1 MTNSNQTPRADDDI
15 TGIAAYFIRNR
26 VISWMISLIFLI
38 GGAAAFFGL
47 GRLEDPAFTIKDA
60 MVVTS
65 YPGATPQQVEE
76 EVTYP
81 LEKAIQQLTYV
92 DEVNSISSRG
102 LSQITV
108 TMKNN
113 YGPDDLPQ
121 IWDELR
127 RKVNDLKGSLPPGVN
142 DPQVIDDFG
151 DVYGILLAVTGD
163 GYSYKE
169 LLDYVDYLRR
179 ELELIDGVSKV
190 SVSGQ
195 QQEQVFIEISM
206 KRLSSLGLSPST
218 VFNLLSTQNVVSD
231 AGAVRIGSEYIR
243 IQPTGEFQNVDQLGD
258 LILTESGA
266 QGLIYLRDVAEITR
280 GYIEVPSNIITFNGH
295 LALNLGVS
303 FAQGVNVVEVGQR
316 FDRRLAEL
324 KYQQPVGVEIAEI
337 YSQPKEVDKSVSGFV
352 VSLGQAVAIV
362 IVVLLFFMGLRSG
375 LLIGLILLLTVLG
388 TFIFMKY
395 FAIDLQRISL
405 GALVIALGMLVDNAI
420 VVVEGILIGTQKG
433 RTRLQA
439 ATDIVTQTKWPLLGA
454 TVIAVTAFAPI
465 GLSEDSTGEYCGTLF
480 TVLLISL
487 MLSWFTAISI
497 TPFFADIFFKGQKNA
512 AGSEDADPYN
522 GIIFV
527 VYRRFLQLCM
537 RQAWFTVIVLV
548 VGLAASVY
556 GFGFVKQAF
565 FPSSTTPMFQADIWL
580 PEGTDIRA
588 TNTKLKALESWITQQ
603 DGVEH
608 VTTTAGKGLQRF
620 MLTYAPEKSYAAYG
634 EITTRVT
641 SYESL
646 DALMVKF
653 RAHVEQQFPEVNYKL
668 KKIELGP
675 GGGAKI
681 EARLIGSDPTV
692 LRSLAAEVQGIMRDD
707 PGATNIRH
715 DWRERTKVLE
725 PKFNESQAR
734 RYGITKSDVDD
745 FLSMSFS
752 GLSIGVYRDG
762 TTLMPIVARLPEEER
777 VDIRNIEGMKIWSPA
792 LSEFIPLQQVTLGYD
807 MRWEDPI
814 IVRKNR
820 KRMLTVMAD
829 PDLLGEE
836 TAATLQSRL
845 QTKIEALEFPPG
857 YSLEWGG
864 EYESSADA
872 QASLFTTMPMGYL
885 FMFLI
890 TVFLFN
896 SIKEPIIV
904 WCTVPLALIGVT
916 SGLLLLD
923 TPFGF
928 MALLGFLSLSGM
940 VLKNGIVLLDQ
951 IEIEMKLGKD
961 PYVAVVDAA
970 LSRVRPVC
978 MAAITTILGMIPLLP
993 DIFFKPMAVTIM
1005 FGLGFATVLTLIV
1018 VPVLYRLFHSV
1029 RVPNGREPSDPSA
1042 QGMQEATQ

>member
-1 MTNSNQTPRADDDI
+1 MSEQNKVPQSDDDV

-26 VISWMISLIFLI
+26 VISWMVSLIFLI
-38 GGAAAFFGL
+38 GGIAAFFGL

-92 DEVNSISSRG
+92 DEVNSISNRG

-127 RKVNDLKGSLPPGVN
+127 RKVNDLKVTLPPGVN
-142 DPQVIDDFG
+142 EPQVIDDFG

-179 ELELIDGVSKV
+179 ELELVDGVSKV

-195 QQEQVFIEISM
+195 QQEQVFIEVSM
-206 KRLSSLGLSPST
+206 KKLSSIGLSPNT
-218 VFNLLSTQNVVSD
+218 VFNLLSTQNIVSD
-231 AGAVRIGSEYIR
+231 AGAIRIGDEYIR
-243 IQPTGEFQNVDQLGD
+243 IQPTGEFQSVDELGD
-258 LILTESGA
+258 LLITESGA
-266 QGLIYLRDVAEITR
+266 QGLIFLKDVAEIKR
-280 GYIEVPSNIITFNGH
+280 GYVEVPSNIINFNGS
-295 LALNLGVS
+295 LALNVGVS
-303 FAQGVNVVEVGQR
+303 FAQGVNVVEVGKA

-324 KYQQPVGVEIAEI
+324 KYQQPVGVEISEI

-352 VSLGQAVAIV
+352 ISLAQAVGIV
-362 IVVLLFFMGLRSG
+362 IIVLLFFMGLRSG

-395 FAIDLQRISL
+395 LAIDLQRISL

-487 MLSWFTAISI
+487 MLSWFTAISL
-497 TPFFADIFFKGQKNA
+497 TPFFADIFFKGQKIKQGEGEEN
-512 AGSEDADPYN
+512 DPYN

-527 VYRRFLQLCM
+527 AYKKFLEFCM
-537 RQAWFTVIVLV
+537 RLAWLTVVVLI
-548 VGLAASVY
+548 VGLGASVY
-556 GFGFVKQAF
+556 GFTLVKQSF
-565 FPSSTTPMFQADIWL
+565 FPSSTTPIFQLDVWL

-588 TNTKLKALESWITQQ
+588 TNDKLKELESWLAEQ
-603 DGVEH
+603 EH
-608 VTTTAGKGLQRF
+608 VDHITTTAGKGLQRF

-634 EITTRVT
+634 EITTRVDN
-641 SYESL
+641 YE
-646 DALMVKF
+646 ALAPLMARF
-653 RAHVEQQFPEVNYKL
+653 RDHLKANYPEINYKL
-668 KKIELGP
+668 KQIELGP

-681 EARLIGSDPTV
+681 EARIIGSDPTV
-692 LRSLAAEVQGIMRDD
+692 LRTIAAQVMDIMYAD

-715 DWRERTKVLE
+715 DWRERTQVLE
-725 PKFNESQAR
+725 PQFNESQAR

-752 GLSIGVYRDG
+752 GMTIGLYRDG
-762 TTLMPIVARLPEEER
+762 TTLMPIVARLPEDER
-777 VDIRNIEGMKIWSPA
+777 IDIRNIEGMKIWSPA
-792 LSEFIPLQQVTLGYD
+792 QSEFIPLQQVTMGYD

-829 PDLLGEE
+829 PDILGEE
-836 TAATLQSRL
+836 TASTLQKRL
-845 QTKIEALEFPPG
+845 QPQIEAIQMPPG

-864 EYESSADA
+864 EYESSGDA
-872 QASLFTTMPMGYL
+872 QESLFTTMPMGYL

-896 SIKEPIIV
+896 SIKEPLIV
-904 WCTVPLALIGVT
+904 WLTVPLALIGVT
-916 SGLLLLD
+916 TGLLALN

-951 IEIEMKLGKD
+951 IEIEMKSGKEAYD
-961 PYVAVVDAA
+961 AVVDAA
-970 LSRVRPVC
+970 VSRVRPVC

-1005 FGLGFATVLTLIV
+1005 FGLGFATILTLIV
-1018 VPVLYRLFHSV
+1018 VPVLYRLFHKVSV
-1029 RVPNGREPSDPSA
+1029 PK
-1042 QGMQEATQ
+1042 

>member
-1 MTNSNQTPRADDDI
+1 MSEQKQTPPENNENQ
-15 TGIAAYFIRNR
+15 GVAAYFINNR
-26 VISWMISLIFLI
+26 VISWMVSLIFLI
-38 GGAAAFFGL
+38 GGTAAFFNL

-108 TMKNN
+108 KMKNN

-127 RKVNDLKGSLPPGVN
+127 RKVNDLKGALPPGVN
-142 DPQVIDDFG
+142 PPLVIDDFG
-151 DVYGILLAVTGD
+151 DVYGILLAVTGE
-163 GYSYKE
+163 GYSYKD

-206 KRLSSLGLSPST
+206 KRISTLGISPQT
-218 VFNLLSTQNVVSD
+218 VFNLLSTQNLVSD
-231 AGAVRIGSEYIR
+231 AGAIRIGSEYIR
-243 IQPTGEFQNVDQLGD
+243 IHPTGEFDDVDKLGD
-258 LILTESGA
+258 LILSERGA
-266 QGLIYLRDVAEITR
+266 QGLIYLRDVAEVKR
-280 GYIEVPSNIITFNGH
+280 GYVEVPSNVITFNGK
-295 LALNLGVS
+295 LVLNVGVS

-324 KYQQPVGVEIAEI
+324 KYQQPIGIDIAEV

-362 IVVLLFFMGLRSG
+362 IIVLLFFMGLRSG

-388 TFIFMKY
+388 TFIFMQY
-395 FAIDLQRISL
+395 FKIDLQRISL

-465 GLSEDSTGEYCGTLF
+465 GLSEDATGEYCGTLF

-487 MLSWFTAISI
+487 MLSWFTAISL
-497 TPFFADIFFKGQKNA
+497 TPFFADLFFRGQKA
-512 AGSEDADPYN
+512 PASGEESDPYQ
-522 GIIFV
+522 GFIFV
-527 VYRRFLQLCM
+527 VYRRFLEFCM
-537 RQAWFTVIVLV
+537 KRAWLTMGVLV
-548 VGLAASVY
+548 LGLAASLY
-556 GFGFVKQAF
+556 GFTKVKQAF
-565 FPSSTTPMFQADIWL
+565 FPSSTTPMFMVDVWM

-588 TNTKLKALESWITQQ
+588 TDAILLELEKWLSAQESV
-603 DGVEH
+603 DS

-620 MLTYAPEKSYAAYG
+620 MLTYSPEKSYAAYG
-634 EITTRVT
+634 EIITRVT
-641 SYESL
+641 DYQQL
-646 DALMVKF
+646 AALMARF
-653 RAHVEQQFPEVNYKL
+653 RAHLDARYPQINYKL
-668 KKIELGP
+668 KQIELGP

-681 EARLIGSDPTV
+681 EARIVGSDPTV
-692 LRSLAAEVQGIMRDD
+692 LRSIAAQVMDVMYAD
-707 PGATNIRH
+707 PGAYNIRH

-725 PKFNESQAR
+725 PQFNESQAR
-734 RYGITKSDVDD
+734 RYGITKADVDE
-745 FLSMSFS
+745 FLAMSFS
-752 GLSIGVYRDG
+752 GKTIGVYRDG

-792 LSEFIPLQQVTLGYD
+792 LSEYIPLQQVTLGYE
-807 MRWEDPI
+807 MRWEDPL

-836 TAATLQSRL
+836 TAATLQQRL
-845 QTKIEALEFPPG
+845 QPQIEAIPLPPG
-857 YSLEWGG
+857 YFLEWGG
-864 EYESSADA
+864 EYESSGDA
-872 QASLFTTMPMGYL
+872 KASLFKTMPLGYL

-896 SIKEPIIV
+896 SVKESLIV
-904 WCTVPLALIGVT
+904 WLTVPLAVIGVT
-916 SGLLLLD
+916 TGLLALN

-940 VLKNGIVLLDQ
+940 LLKNGIVLLDQ
-951 IEIEMKLGKD
+951 IEIEMHSGKD
-961 PYVAVVDAA
+961 PYLAVVDAS

-978 MAAITTILGMIPLLP
+978 MAAVTTILGMIPLLP
-993 DIFFKPMAVTIM
+993 DIFFRPMAVTIM

-1018 VPVLYRLFHSV
+1018 VPVLYRLFHHV
-1029 RVPNGREPSDPSA
+1029 KVP
-1042 QGMQEATQ
+1042 Q

>member
-1 MTNSNQTPRADDDI
+1 MSDLNKSVPQSDDDV

-26 VISWMISLIFLI
+26 VISWMVALIFLI
-38 GGAAAFFGL
+38 GGIAAFFGL

-81 LEKAIQQLTYV
+81 IEKAIQQLTYV

-127 RKVNDLKGSLPPGVN
+127 RKVNDLKGTLPPGVN
-142 DPQVIDDFG
+142 EPQVIDDFG

-179 ELELIDGVSKV
+179 ELELVDGVSKV

-195 QQEQVFIEISM
+195 QQEQVFIEVSM
-206 KRLSSLGLSPST
+206 KKLSSIGLAPDT

-231 AGAVRIGSEYIR
+231 AGAIRIGDEYIR
-243 IQPTGEFQNVDQLGD
+243 IQPTGEFQSVEELGD
-258 LILTESGA
+258 LLITESGA
-266 QGLIYLRDVAEITR
+266 QGLIFLKDVAEIKR
-280 GYIEVPSNIITFNGH
+280 GYVEVPSNIINFNGS
-295 LALNLGVS
+295 LALNVGVS
-303 FAQGVNVVEVGQR
+303 FAEGVNVVEVGKA
-316 FDRRLAEL
+316 FEHRLAEL
-324 KYQQPVGVEIAEI
+324 KYQQPVGIEISEI

-352 VSLGQAVAIV
+352 VSLAQAVGIV
-362 IVVLLFFMGLRSG
+362 IIVLLFFMGLRSG

-395 FAIDLQRISL
+395 LAIDLQRISL

-487 MLSWFTAISI
+487 MLSWFTAISL
-497 TPFFADIFFKGQKNA
+497 TPFFADIFFKGQKIKQGEGEEN
-512 AGSEDADPYN
+512 EPYN
-522 GIIFV
+522 GVIFV
-527 VYRRFLQLCM
+527 IYKKFLQFCM
-537 RQAWFTVIVLV
+537 RRAWFTVVVLIA
-548 VGLAASVY
+548 GLAASVY
-556 GFGFVKQAF
+556 GFTFVKQAF
-565 FPSSTTPMFQADIWL
+565 FPSSTTPIFQLDVWM

-588 TNTKLKALESWITQQ
+588 TNTTLKELESWLAKQ
-603 DGVEH
+603 EH
-608 VTTTAGKGLQRF
+608 VDHITTTAGKGLQRF

-634 EITTRVT
+634 EITTRMEN
-641 SYESL
+641 YE
-646 DALMVKF
+646 ALKPLMAKF
-653 RAHVEQQFPEVNYKL
+653 REYLKANYPEINYKL
-668 KKIELGP
+668 KQIELGP

-681 EARLIGSDPTV
+681 EARIIGSDPTV
-692 LRSLAAEVQGIMRDD
+692 LRTIAAQVKDIMYAD
-707 PGATNIRH
+707 PQATNIRH
-715 DWRERTKVLE
+715 DWRERTQVLE
-725 PKFNESQAR
+725 PQFNESQAR

-752 GLSIGVYRDG
+752 GMTIGLYRDG
-762 TTLMPIVARLPEEER
+762 TTLMPIVARLPEDER
-777 VDIRNIEGMKIWSPA
+777 IDIRNIEGMKIWSPA
-792 LSEFIPLQQVTLGYD
+792 QSEFIPLQQVTMGYD

-829 PDLLGEE
+829 PDILGEE
-836 TAATLQSRL
+836 TASTLQKRL
-845 QTKIEALEFPPG
+845 QPQIEAIQMPPG

-864 EYESSADA
+864 EYESSGDA
-872 QASLFTTMPMGYL
+872 QESLFTTMPMGYL

-896 SIKEPIIV
+896 SIKEPLIV
-904 WCTVPLALIGVT
+904 WLTVPLALIGVT
-916 SGLLLLD
+916 TGLLALN

-951 IEIEMKLGKD
+951 IEIEMKSGKEAYD
-961 PYVAVVDAA
+961 AVVDAA
-970 LSRVRPVC
+970 VSRVRPVC

-1018 VPVLYRLFHSV
+1018 VPVLYRLFHKV
-1029 RVPNGREPSDPSA
+1029 AVPKQA
-1042 QGMQEATQ
+1042 

>member
-1 MTNSNQTPRADDDI
+1 MSEQKQTPPENNENQ
-15 TGIAAYFIRNR
+15 GVAAYFINNR
-26 VISWMISLIFLI
+26 VISWMVSLIFLI
-38 GGAAAFFGL
+38 GGTAAFFNL

-127 RKVNDLKGSLPPGVN
+127 RKVNDLKGALPPGVN
-142 DPQVIDDFG
+142 PPLVIDDFG
-151 DVYGILLAVTGD
+151 DVYGILLAVTGE

-206 KRLSSLGLSPST
+206 KRISTLGISPQT
-218 VFNLLSTQNVVSD
+218 VFNLLSTQNLVSD
-231 AGAVRIGSEYIR
+231 AGAIRIGSEYIR
-243 IQPTGEFQNVDQLGD
+243 IHPTGEFDDVEKLGD
-258 LILTESGA
+258 LILSERGA
-266 QGLIYLRDVAEITR
+266 QGLIYLRDVAEVKR
-280 GYIEVPSNIITFNGH
+280 GYVEVPSNVITFNGK
-295 LALNLGVS
+295 LALNVGVS

-324 KYQQPVGVEIAEI
+324 KYQQPIGIDIAEV

-362 IVVLLFFMGLRSG
+362 IIVLLFFMGLRSG

-388 TFIFMKY
+388 TFIFMQY
-395 FAIDLQRISL
+395 FKIDLQRISL

-465 GLSEDSTGEYCGTLF
+465 GLSEDATGEYCGTLF

-487 MLSWFTAISI
+487 MLSWFTAISL
-497 TPFFADIFFKGQKNA
+497 TPFFADLFFRGQKA
-512 AGSEDADPYN
+512 PASGEESDPYQ
-522 GIIFV
+522 GFIFV
-527 VYRRFLQLCM
+527 VYRRFLEFCM
-537 RQAWFTVIVLV
+537 KRAWLTMGVLV
-548 VGLAASVY
+548 LGLAASLY
-556 GFGFVKQAF
+556 GFTKVKQAF
-565 FPSSTTPMFQADIWL
+565 FPSSTTPMFMVDVWM

-588 TNTKLKALESWITQQ
+588 TDAILLELEKWLSAQESV
-603 DGVEH
+603 DS

-620 MLTYAPEKSYAAYG
+620 MLTYSPEKSYAAYG
-634 EITTRVT
+634 EIITRVT
-641 SYESL
+641 DYQQL
-646 DALMVKF
+646 AALMARF
-653 RAHVEQQFPEVNYKL
+653 RAHLDARYPQINYKL
-668 KKIELGP
+668 KQIELGP

-681 EARLIGSDPTV
+681 EARIVGSDPTV
-692 LRSLAAEVQGIMRDD
+692 LRSIAAQVMDVMYAD
-707 PGATNIRH
+707 PGAYNIRH

-725 PKFNESQAR
+725 PQFNESQAR
-734 RYGITKSDVDD
+734 RYGITKADVDE
-745 FLSMSFS
+745 FLAMSFS
-752 GLSIGVYRDG
+752 GKTIGVYRDG

-792 LSEFIPLQQVTLGYD
+792 LSEYIPLQQVTLGYE
-807 MRWEDPI
+807 MRWEDPL

-836 TAATLQSRL
+836 TAATLQQRL
-845 QTKIEALEFPPG
+845 QPQIEAIPLPPG
-857 YSLEWGG
+857 YFLEWGG
-864 EYESSADA
+864 EYESSGDA
-872 QASLFTTMPMGYL
+872 KASLFKTMPLGYL

-896 SIKEPIIV
+896 SVKESLIV
-904 WCTVPLALIGVT
+904 WLTVPLAVIGVT
-916 SGLLLLD
+916 TGLLALN

-940 VLKNGIVLLDQ
+940 LLKNGIVLLDQ
-951 IEIEMKLGKD
+951 IEIEMHSGKD
-961 PYVAVVDAA
+961 PYLAVVDAS

-978 MAAITTILGMIPLLP
+978 MAAVTTILGMIPLLP
-993 DIFFKPMAVTIM
+993 DIFFRPMAVTIM

-1018 VPVLYRLFHSV
+1018 VPVLYRLFHHV
-1029 RVPNGREPSDPSA
+1029 KVP
-1042 QGMQEATQ
+1042 Q

>member
-1 MTNSNQTPRADDDI
+1 MSEQNKVPQSDDDV

-26 VISWMISLIFLI
+26 VISWMVSLIFLI
-38 GGAAAFFGL
+38 GGIAAFFGL

-92 DEVNSISSRG
+92 DEVNSISNRG

-127 RKVNDLKGSLPPGVN
+127 RKVNDLKVTLPPGVN
-142 DPQVIDDFG
+142 EPQVIDDFG

-179 ELELIDGVSKV
+179 ELELVDGVSKV

-195 QQEQVFIEISM
+195 QQEQVFIEVSM
-206 KRLSSLGLSPST
+206 KKLSSIGLSPNT
-218 VFNLLSTQNVVSD
+218 VFNLLSTQNIVSD
-231 AGAVRIGSEYIR
+231 AGAIRIGDEYIR
-243 IQPTGEFQNVDQLGD
+243 IQPTGEFQSVDELGD
-258 LILTESGA
+258 LLITESGA
-266 QGLIYLRDVAEITR
+266 QGLIFLKDVAEIKR
-280 GYIEVPSNIITFNGH
+280 GYVEVPSNIINFNGS
-295 LALNLGVS
+295 LALNVGVS
-303 FAQGVNVVEVGQR
+303 FAQGVNVVEVGKA

-324 KYQQPVGVEIAEI
+324 KYQQPVGVEISEI

-352 VSLGQAVAIV
+352 ISLAQAVGIV
-362 IVVLLFFMGLRSG
+362 IIVLLFFMGLRSG

-395 FAIDLQRISL
+395 LAIDLQRISL

-487 MLSWFTAISI
+487 MLSWFTAISL
-497 TPFFADIFFKGQKNA
+497 TPFFADIFFKGQKIKQGEGEEN
-512 AGSEDADPYN
+512 DPYN

-527 VYRRFLQLCM
+527 AYKKFLEFCM
-537 RQAWFTVIVLV
+537 RRAWLTVVVLI
-548 VGLAASVY
+548 VGLGASVY
-556 GFGFVKQAF
+556 GFTLVKQSF
-565 FPSSTTPMFQADIWL
+565 FPSSTTPIFQLDVWL

-588 TNTKLKALESWITQQ
+588 TNDKLKELESWLAEQ
-603 DGVEH
+603 EH
-608 VTTTAGKGLQRF
+608 VDHITTTAGKGLQRF

-634 EITTRVT
+634 EITTRVDN
-641 SYESL
+641 YE
-646 DALMVKF
+646 ALPPLMARF
-653 RAHVEQQFPEVNYKL
+653 RDHLKANYPDINYKL
-668 KKIELGP
+668 KQIELGP

-681 EARLIGSDPTV
+681 EARIIGSDPTV
-692 LRSLAAEVQGIMRDD
+692 LRTIAAQVMDIMYAD

-715 DWRERTKVLE
+715 DWRERTQVLE
-725 PKFNESQAR
+725 PQFNESQAR

-752 GLSIGVYRDG
+752 GMTIGLYRDG
-762 TTLMPIVARLPEEER
+762 TTLMPIVARLPEDER
-777 VDIRNIEGMKIWSPA
+777 IDIRNIEGMKIWSA
-792 LSEFIPLQQVTLGYD
+792 AQSEFIPLQQVTMGYD

-829 PDLLGEE
+829 PDILGEE
-836 TAATLQSRL
+836 TASTLQKRL
-845 QTKIEALEFPPG
+845 QPQIEAIQMPPG

-864 EYESSADA
+864 EYESSGDA
-872 QASLFTTMPMGYL
+872 QESLFTTMPMGYL

-896 SIKEPIIV
+896 SIKEPLIV
-904 WCTVPLALIGVT
+904 WLTVPLALIGVT
-916 SGLLLLD
+916 TGLLALN

-951 IEIEMKLGKD
+951 IEIEMKSGKEAYD
-961 PYVAVVDAA
+961 AVVDAA
-970 LSRVRPVC
+970 VSRVRPVC

-1005 FGLGFATVLTLIV
+1005 FGLGFATILTLIV
-1018 VPVLYRLFHSV
+1018 VPVLYRLFHKVSV
-1029 RVPNGREPSDPSA
+1029 PK
-1042 QGMQEATQ
+1042 

>member
-1 MTNSNQTPRADDDI
+1 MSEQNKVPQSDDDV

-26 VISWMISLIFLI
+26 VISWMVSLIFLI
-38 GGAAAFFGL
+38 GGIAAFFGL

-92 DEVNSISSRG
+92 DEVNSISNRG

-127 RKVNDLKGSLPPGVN
+127 RKVNDLKVTLPPGVN
-142 DPQVIDDFG
+142 EPQVIDDFG

-179 ELELIDGVSKV
+179 ELELVDGVSKV

-195 QQEQVFIEISM
+195 QQEQVFIEVSM
-206 KRLSSLGLSPST
+206 KKLSSIGLSPNT
-218 VFNLLSTQNVVSD
+218 VFNLLSTQNIVSD
-231 AGAVRIGSEYIR
+231 AGAIRIGDEYIR
-243 IQPTGEFQNVDQLGD
+243 IQPTGEFQSVDELGD
-258 LILTESGA
+258 LLITESGA
-266 QGLIYLRDVAEITR
+266 QGLIFLKDVAEIKR
-280 GYIEVPSNIITFNGH
+280 GYVEVPSNIINFNGS
-295 LALNLGVS
+295 LALNVGVS
-303 FAQGVNVVEVGQR
+303 FAQGVNVVEVGKA

-324 KYQQPVGVEIAEI
+324 KYQQPVGVEISEI

-352 VSLGQAVAIV
+352 ISLAQAVGIV
-362 IVVLLFFMGLRSG
+362 IIVLLFFMGLRSG

-395 FAIDLQRISL
+395 LAIDLQRISL

-487 MLSWFTAISI
+487 MLSWFTAISL
-497 TPFFADIFFKGQKNA
+497 TPFFADIFFKGQRIKQGEGEEN
-512 AGSEDADPYN
+512 DPYN

-527 VYRRFLQLCM
+527 AYKKFLEFCM
-537 RQAWFTVIVLV
+537 RRAWLTVVVLI
-548 VGLAASVY
+548 VGLGASVY
-556 GFGFVKQAF
+556 GFTLVKQSF
-565 FPSSTTPMFQADIWL
+565 FPSSTTPIFQLDVWL

-588 TNTKLKALESWITQQ
+588 TNDKLKELESWLAEQ
-603 DGVEH
+603 EH
-608 VTTTAGKGLQRF
+608 VDHITTTAGKGLQRF

-634 EITTRVT
+634 EITTRVDN
-641 SYESL
+641 YE
-646 DALMVKF
+646 ALAPLMARF
-653 RAHVEQQFPEVNYKL
+653 RDHLKANYPEINYKL
-668 KKIELGP
+668 KQIELGP

-681 EARLIGSDPTV
+681 EARIIGSDPTV
-692 LRSLAAEVQGIMRDD
+692 LRTIAAQVMDIMYAD

-715 DWRERTKVLE
+715 DWRERTQVLE
-725 PKFNESQAR
+725 PQFNESQAR

-752 GLSIGVYRDG
+752 GMTIGLYRDG
-762 TTLMPIVARLPEEER
+762 TTLMPIVARLPEDER
-777 VDIRNIEGMKIWSPA
+777 IDIRNIEGMKIWSPA
-792 LSEFIPLQQVTLGYD
+792 QSEFIPLQQVTMGYD

-829 PDLLGEE
+829 PDILGEE
-836 TAATLQSRL
+836 TASTLQKRL
-845 QTKIEALEFPPG
+845 QPQIEAIQMPPG

-864 EYESSADA
+864 EYESSGDA
-872 QASLFTTMPMGYL
+872 QESLFTTMPMGYL

-896 SIKEPIIV
+896 SIKEPLIV
-904 WCTVPLALIGVT
+904 WLTVPLALIGVT
-916 SGLLLLD
+916 TGLLALN

-951 IEIEMKLGKD
+951 IEIEMKSGKEAYD
-961 PYVAVVDAA
+961 AVVDAA
-970 LSRVRPVC
+970 VSRVRPVC

-1005 FGLGFATVLTLIV
+1005 FGLGFATILTLIV
-1018 VPVLYRLFHSV
+1018 VPVLYRLFHKVSV
-1029 RVPNGREPSDPSA
+1029 PK
-1042 QGMQEATQ
+1042 

>member
-1 MTNSNQTPRADDDI
+1 MSEQNKVPQSDDDV

-26 VISWMISLIFLI
+26 VISWMVSLIFLI
-38 GGAAAFFGL
+38 GGIAAFFGL

-92 DEVNSISSRG
+92 DEVNSISNRG

-127 RKVNDLKGSLPPGVN
+127 RKVNDLKVTLPPGVN
-142 DPQVIDDFG
+142 EPQVIDDFG

-179 ELELIDGVSKV
+179 ELELVDGVSKV

-195 QQEQVFIEISM
+195 QQEQVFIEVSM
-206 KRLSSLGLSPST
+206 KKLSSIGLSPNT
-218 VFNLLSTQNVVSD
+218 VFNLLSTQNIVSD
-231 AGAVRIGSEYIR
+231 AGAIRIGDEYIR
-243 IQPTGEFQNVDQLGD
+243 IQPTGEFQSVDELGD
-258 LILTESGA
+258 LLITESGA
-266 QGLIYLRDVAEITR
+266 QGLIFLKDVAEIKR
-280 GYIEVPSNIITFNGH
+280 GYVEVPSNIINFNGS
-295 LALNLGVS
+295 LALNVGVS
-303 FAQGVNVVEVGQR
+303 FAQGVNVVEVGKV

-324 KYQQPVGVEIAEI
+324 KYQQPVGVEISEI

-352 VSLGQAVAIV
+352 ISLAQAVGIV
-362 IVVLLFFMGLRSG
+362 IIVLLFFMGLRSG

-395 FAIDLQRISL
+395 LAIDLQRISL

-487 MLSWFTAISI
+487 MLSWFTAISL
-497 TPFFADIFFKGQKNA
+497 TPFFADIFFKGQKIKQGEGEEN
-512 AGSEDADPYN
+512 DPYN

-527 VYRRFLQLCM
+527 AYKKFLEFCM
-537 RQAWFTVIVLV
+537 RRAWLTVVVLI
-548 VGLAASVY
+548 VGLGASVY
-556 GFGFVKQAF
+556 GFTLVKQSF
-565 FPSSTTPMFQADIWL
+565 FPSSTTPIFQLDVWL

-588 TNTKLKALESWITQQ
+588 TNDKLKELESWLAEQ
-603 DGVEH
+603 EH
-608 VTTTAGKGLQRF
+608 VDHITTTAGKGLQRF

-634 EITTRVT
+634 EITTRVDN
-641 SYESL
+641 YE
-646 DALMVKF
+646 ALAPLMARF
-653 RAHVEQQFPEVNYKL
+653 RDHLKANYPEINYKL
-668 KKIELGP
+668 KQIELGP

-681 EARLIGSDPTV
+681 EARIVGSDPTV
-692 LRSLAAEVQGIMRDD
+692 LRTIAAQVMDIMYAD

-715 DWRERTKVLE
+715 DWRERTQVLE
-725 PKFNESQAR
+725 PQFNESQAR

-752 GLSIGVYRDG
+752 GMTIGLYRDG
-762 TTLMPIVARLPEEER
+762 TTLMPIVARLPEDER
-777 VDIRNIEGMKIWSPA
+777 IDIRNIEGMKIWSPA
-792 LSEFIPLQQVTLGYD
+792 QSEFIPLQQVTMGYD

-829 PDLLGEE
+829 PDILGEE
-836 TAATLQSRL
+836 TASTLQKRL
-845 QTKIEALEFPPG
+845 QPQIEAIQMPSG

-864 EYESSADA
+864 EYESSGDA
-872 QASLFTTMPMGYL
+872 QESLFTTMPMGYL

-896 SIKEPIIV
+896 SIKEPLIV
-904 WCTVPLALIGVT
+904 WLTVPLALIGVT
-916 SGLLLLD
+916 TGLLALN

-951 IEIEMKLGKD
+951 IEIEMKSGKEAYD
-961 PYVAVVDAA
+961 AVVDAA
-970 LSRVRPVC
+970 VSRVRPVC

-1005 FGLGFATVLTLIV
+1005 FGLGFATILTLIV
-1018 VPVLYRLFHSV
+1018 VPVLYRLFHKVSV
-1029 RVPNGREPSDPSA
+1029 PK
-1042 QGMQEATQ
+1042 

>member
-1 MTNSNQTPRADDDI
+1 MRSVAMSEQKQTPPENNENQ
-15 TGIAAYFIRNR
+15 GVAAYFINNR
-26 VISWMISLIFLI
+26 VISWMVSLIFLI
-38 GGAAAFFGL
+38 GGTAAFFNL

-108 TMKNN
+108 KMKNN
-113 YGPDDLPQ
+113 YGPDDLSQ

-127 RKVNDLKGSLPPGVN
+127 RKVNDLKGALPPGVN
-142 DPQVIDDFG
+142 PPLVIDDFG
-151 DVYGILLAVTGD
+151 DVYGILLAVTGE

-206 KRLSSLGLSPST
+206 KRISTLGISPQT
-218 VFNLLSTQNVVSD
+218 VFNLLSTQNLVSD
-231 AGAVRIGSEYIR
+231 AGAIRIGSEYIR
-243 IQPTGEFQNVDQLGD
+243 IHPTGEFDDVDKLGD
-258 LILTESGA
+258 LILSERGA
-266 QGLIYLRDVAEITR
+266 QGLIYLRDVAEVKR
-280 GYIEVPSNIITFNGH
+280 GYVEVPSNVITFNGK
-295 LALNLGVS
+295 LVLNVGVS

-324 KYQQPVGVEIAEI
+324 KYQQPIGIDIAEV

-362 IVVLLFFMGLRSG
+362 IIVLLFFMGLRSG

-388 TFIFMKY
+388 TFIFMQY
-395 FAIDLQRISL
+395 FKIDLQRISL

-465 GLSEDSTGEYCGTLF
+465 GLSEDATGEYCGTLF

-487 MLSWFTAISI
+487 MLSWFTAISL
-497 TPFFADIFFKGQKNA
+497 TPFFADLFFRGQKA
-512 AGSEDADPYN
+512 PASGEESDPYQ
-522 GIIFV
+522 GFIFM
-527 VYRRFLQLCM
+527 VYRRFLEFCM
-537 RQAWFTVIVLV
+537 KRAWLTMGVLV
-548 VGLAASVY
+548 LGLAASLY
-556 GFGFVKQAF
+556 GFTKVKQAF
-565 FPSSTTPMFQADIWL
+565 FPSSTTPMFMVDVWM

-588 TNTKLKALESWITQQ
+588 TDAILLELEKWLSAQESV
-603 DGVEH
+603 DS

-620 MLTYAPEKSYAAYG
+620 MLTYSPEKSYAAYG
-634 EITTRVT
+634 EIITRVT
-641 SYESL
+641 DYQQL
-646 DALMVKF
+646 AALMARF
-653 RAHVEQQFPEVNYKL
+653 RAHLDARYPQINYKL
-668 KKIELGP
+668 KQIELGP

-681 EARLIGSDPTV
+681 EARIVGSDPTV
-692 LRSLAAEVQGIMRDD
+692 LRSIAAQVMDVMYAD
-707 PGATNIRH
+707 PGAYNIRH

-725 PKFNESQAR
+725 PQFNESQAR
-734 RYGITKSDVDD
+734 RYGITKADVDE
-745 FLSMSFS
+745 FLAMSFS
-752 GLSIGVYRDG
+752 GKTIGVYRDG

-792 LSEFIPLQQVTLGYD
+792 LSEYIPLQQVTLGYE
-807 MRWEDPI
+807 MRWEDPL

-836 TAATLQSRL
+836 TAATLQQRL
-845 QTKIEALEFPPG
+845 QPQIEAIPLPPG
-857 YSLEWGG
+857 YFLEWGG
-864 EYESSADA
+864 EYESSSDA
-872 QASLFTTMPMGYL
+872 KASLFKTMPLGYL

-896 SIKEPIIV
+896 SVKESLIV
-904 WCTVPLALIGVT
+904 WLTVPLAVIGVT
-916 SGLLLLD
+916 TGLLALN

-940 VLKNGIVLLDQ
+940 LLKNGIVLLDQ
-951 IEIEMKLGKD
+951 IEIEMHSGKD
-961 PYVAVVDAA
+961 PYLAVVDAS

-978 MAAITTILGMIPLLP
+978 MAAVTTILGMIPLLP
-993 DIFFKPMAVTIM
+993 DIFFRPMAVTIM

-1018 VPVLYRLFHSV
+1018 VPVLYRLFHHV
-1029 RVPNGREPSDPSA
+1029 KVP
-1042 QGMQEATQ
+1042 Q

>member
-1 MTNSNQTPRADDDI
+1 MSEQNKVPQSDDDV

-26 VISWMISLIFLI
+26 VISWMVSLIFLI
-38 GGAAAFFGL
+38 GGIAAFFGL

-92 DEVNSISSRG
+92 DEVNSISNRG

-127 RKVNDLKGSLPPGVN
+127 RKVNDLKVTLPPGVN
-142 DPQVIDDFG
+142 EPQVIDDFG

-179 ELELIDGVSKV
+179 ELELVDGVSKV

-195 QQEQVFIEISM
+195 QQEQVFIEVSM
-206 KRLSSLGLSPST
+206 KKLSSIGLSPNT
-218 VFNLLSTQNVVSD
+218 VFNLLSTQNIVSD
-231 AGAVRIGSEYIR
+231 AGAIRIGDEYIR
-243 IQPTGEFQNVDQLGD
+243 IQPTGEFQSVDELGD
-258 LILTESGA
+258 LLITESGA
-266 QGLIYLRDVAEITR
+266 QGLIFLKDVAEIKR
-280 GYIEVPSNIITFNGH
+280 GYVEVPSNIINFNGS
-295 LALNLGVS
+295 LALNVGVS
-303 FAQGVNVVEVGQR
+303 FAQGVNVVEVGKA

-324 KYQQPVGVEIAEI
+324 KYQQPVGVEISEI

-352 VSLGQAVAIV
+352 ISLAQAVGIV
-362 IVVLLFFMGLRSG
+362 IIVLLFFMGLRSG

-395 FAIDLQRISL
+395 LAIDLQRISL

-487 MLSWFTAISI
+487 MLSWFTAISL
-497 TPFFADIFFKGQKNA
+497 TPFFADIFFKGQKIKQGEGEEN
-512 AGSEDADPYN
+512 DPYN

-527 VYRRFLQLCM
+527 AYKKFLEFCM
-537 RQAWFTVIVLV
+537 RRAWLTVLV
-548 VGLAASVY
+548 LIVGLGASVY
-556 GFGFVKQAF
+556 GFTLVKQSF
-565 FPSSTTPMFQADIWL
+565 FPSSTTPIFQLDVWL

-588 TNTKLKALESWITQQ
+588 TNDKLKELESWLAEQ
-603 DGVEH
+603 EH
-608 VTTTAGKGLQRF
+608 VDHITTTAGKGLQRF

-634 EITTRVT
+634 EITTRVDN
-641 SYESL
+641 YE
-646 DALMVKF
+646 ALAPLMARF
-653 RAHVEQQFPEVNYKL
+653 RDHLKANYPEINYKL
-668 KKIELGP
+668 KQIELGP

-681 EARLIGSDPTV
+681 EARIIGSDPTV
-692 LRSLAAEVQGIMRDD
+692 LRTIAAQVMDIMYAD

-715 DWRERTKVLE
+715 DWRERTQVLE
-725 PKFNESQAR
+725 PQFNESQAR

-752 GLSIGVYRDG
+752 GMTIGLYRDG
-762 TTLMPIVARLPEEER
+762 TTLMPIVARLPEDER
-777 VDIRNIEGMKIWSPA
+777 IDIRNIEGMKIWSPA
-792 LSEFIPLQQVTLGYD
+792 QSEFIPLQQVTMGYD

-829 PDLLGEE
+829 PDILGEE
-836 TAATLQSRL
+836 TASTLQKTPTTANRSDSNA
-845 QTKIEALEFPPG
+845 T
-857 YSLEWGG
+857 W
-864 EYESSADA
+864 
-872 QASLFTTMPMGYL
+872 LFFRMG
-885 FMFLI
+885 
-890 TVFLFN
+890 
-896 SIKEPIIV
+896 
-904 WCTVPLALIGVT
+904 W
-916 SGLLLLD
+916 
-923 TPFGF
+923 
-928 MALLGFLSLSGM
+928 
-940 VLKNGIVLLDQ
+940 
-951 IEIEMKLGKD
+951 
-961 PYVAVVDAA
+961 
-970 LSRVRPVC
+970 
-978 MAAITTILGMIPLLP
+978 
-993 DIFFKPMAVTIM
+993 
-1005 FGLGFATVLTLIV
+1005 
-1018 VPVLYRLFHSV
+1018 
-1029 RVPNGREPSDPSA
+1029 
-1042 QGMQEATQ
+1042 

>member
-1 MTNSNQTPRADDDI
+1 MSDLNKSVPQGDDDV

-26 VISWMISLIFLI
+26 VISWMVALIFLI
-38 GGAAAFFGL
+38 GGIAAFFGL

-81 LEKAIQQLTYV
+81 IEKAIQQLTYV

-127 RKVNDLKGSLPPGVN
+127 RKVNDLKGTLPPGVN
-142 DPQVIDDFG
+142 EPQVIDDFG

-179 ELELIDGVSKV
+179 ELELVDGVSKV

-195 QQEQVFIEISM
+195 QQEQVFIEVSM
-206 KRLSSLGLSPST
+206 KKLSSIGLSPDT

-231 AGAVRIGSEYIR
+231 AGAIRIGDEYIR
-243 IQPTGEFQNVDQLGD
+243 IQPTGEFQSVDELGD
-258 LILTESGA
+258 LLITESGA
-266 QGLIYLRDVAEITR
+266 QGLIFLKDVAEIKR
-280 GYIEVPSNIITFNGH
+280 GYVEVPNNIINFNGS
-295 LALNLGVS
+295 LALNVGVS
-303 FAQGVNVVEVGQR
+303 FAEGVNVVEVGKA
-316 FDRRLAEL
+316 FDHRLAEL
-324 KYQQPVGVEIAEI
+324 KYQQPVGIEISEI

-352 VSLGQAVAIV
+352 VSLAQAVGIV
-362 IVVLLFFMGLRSG
+362 IIVLLFFMGLRSG

-395 FAIDLQRISL
+395 LAIDLQRISL

-487 MLSWFTAISI
+487 MLSWFTAISL
-497 TPFFADIFFKGQKNA
+497 TPFFADIFFKGQKIKQGEGEEN
-512 AGSEDADPYN
+512 DPYN
-522 GIIFV
+522 GVIFV
-527 VYRRFLQLCM
+527 IYKKFLQFCM
-537 RQAWFTVIVLV
+537 RRAWFTVVVLIA
-548 VGLAASVY
+548 GLAASVY
-556 GFGFVKQAF
+556 GFTFVKQAF
-565 FPSSTTPMFQADIWL
+565 FPSSTTPIFQLDVWM

-588 TNTKLKALESWITQQ
+588 TNTTLKELESWLAKQ
-603 DGVEH
+603 EH
-608 VTTTAGKGLQRF
+608 VDHITTTAGKGLQRF

-634 EITTRVT
+634 EITTRMEN
-641 SYESL
+641 YE
-646 DALMVKF
+646 ALKPLMAKF
-653 RAHVEQQFPEVNYKL
+653 REYLKANYPEINYKL
-668 KKIELGP
+668 KQIELGP

-681 EARLIGSDPTV
+681 EARIIGSDPTV
-692 LRSLAAEVQGIMRDD
+692 LRTIAAQVKDIMYAD
-707 PGATNIRH
+707 PQATNIRH
-715 DWRERTKVLE
+715 DWRERTQVLE
-725 PKFNESQAR
+725 PQFNESQAR

-752 GLSIGVYRDG
+752 GMTIGLYRDG
-762 TTLMPIVARLPEEER
+762 TTLMPIVARLPEDER
-777 VDIRNIEGMKIWSPA
+777 IDIRNIEGMKIWSPA
-792 LSEFIPLQQVTLGYD
+792 QSEFIPLQQVTMGYD

-829 PDLLGEE
+829 PDILGEE
-836 TAATLQSRL
+836 TASTLQKRL
-845 QTKIEALEFPPG
+845 QPQIEAIQMPPG

-864 EYESSADA
+864 EYESSGDA
-872 QASLFTTMPMGYL
+872 QESLFTTMPMGYL

-896 SIKEPIIV
+896 SIKEPLIV
-904 WCTVPLALIGVT
+904 WLTVPLALIGVT
-916 SGLLLLD
+916 TGLLALN

-951 IEIEMKLGKD
+951 IEIEMKSGKEAYD
-961 PYVAVVDAA
+961 AVVDAA
-970 LSRVRPVC
+970 VSRVRPVC

-1018 VPVLYRLFHSV
+1018 VPVLYRLFHKV
-1029 RVPNGREPSDPSA
+1029 AVPKQA
-1042 QGMQEATQ
+1042 

>member
-1 MTNSNQTPRADDDI
+1 MSEQNKVPQSDDDV

-26 VISWMISLIFLI
+26 VISWMVSLIFLI
-38 GGAAAFFGL
+38 GGIAAFFGL

-92 DEVNSISSRG
+92 DEVNSISNRG

-127 RKVNDLKGSLPPGVN
+127 RKVNDLKVTLPPGVN
-142 DPQVIDDFG
+142 EPQVIDDFG

-179 ELELIDGVSKV
+179 ELELVDGVSKV

-195 QQEQVFIEISM
+195 QQEQVFIEVSM
-206 KRLSSLGLSPST
+206 KKLSSIGLSPNT
-218 VFNLLSTQNVVSD
+218 VFNLLSTQNIVSD
-231 AGAVRIGSEYIR
+231 AGAIRIGDEYVR
-243 IQPTGEFQNVDQLGD
+243 IQPTGEFQSVDELGD
-258 LILTESGA
+258 LLITESGA
-266 QGLIYLRDVAEITR
+266 QGLIFLKDVAEIKR
-280 GYIEVPSNIITFNGH
+280 GYVEVPSNIINFNGS
-295 LALNLGVS
+295 LALNVGVS
-303 FAQGVNVVEVGQR
+303 FAQGVNVVEVGKA

-324 KYQQPVGVEIAEI
+324 KYQQPVGVEISEI

-352 VSLGQAVAIV
+352 ISLAQAVGIV
-362 IVVLLFFMGLRSG
+362 IIVLLFFMGLRSG

-395 FAIDLQRISL
+395 LAIDLQRISL

-487 MLSWFTAISI
+487 MLSWFTAISL
-497 TPFFADIFFKGQKNA
+497 TPFFADIFFKGQKIKQGEGEEN
-512 AGSEDADPYN
+512 DPYN

-527 VYRRFLQLCM
+527 AYKKFLEFCM
-537 RQAWFTVIVLV
+537 RRAWLTVVVLI
-548 VGLAASVY
+548 VGLGASVY
-556 GFGFVKQAF
+556 GFTLVKQSF
-565 FPSSTTPMFQADIWL
+565 FPSSTTPIFQLDVWL

-588 TNTKLKALESWITQQ
+588 TNDKLKELESWLAEQ
-603 DGVEH
+603 EH
-608 VTTTAGKGLQRF
+608 VDHITTTAGKGLQRF

-634 EITTRVT
+634 EITTRVDN
-641 SYESL
+641 YE
-646 DALMVKF
+646 ALAPLMARF
-653 RAHVEQQFPEVNYKL
+653 RDHLKANYPEINYKL
-668 KKIELGP
+668 KQIELGP

-681 EARLIGSDPTV
+681 EARIIGSDPTV
-692 LRSLAAEVQGIMRDD
+692 LRTIAAQVMDIMYAD

-715 DWRERTKVLE
+715 DWRERTQVLE
-725 PKFNESQAR
+725 PQFNESQAR

-752 GLSIGVYRDG
+752 GMTIGLYRDG
-762 TTLMPIVARLPEEER
+762 TTLMPIVARLPEDER
-777 VDIRNIEGMKIWSPA
+777 IDIRNIEGMKIWSPA
-792 LSEFIPLQQVTLGYD
+792 QSEFIPLQQVTMGYD

-829 PDLLGEE
+829 PDILGEE
-836 TAATLQSRL
+836 TASTLQKRL
-845 QTKIEALEFPPG
+845 QPQIEAIQMPPG

-864 EYESSADA
+864 EYESSGDA
-872 QASLFTTMPMGYL
+872 QESLFTTMPMGYL

-896 SIKEPIIV
+896 SIKEPLIV
-904 WCTVPLALIGVT
+904 WLTVPLALIGVT
-916 SGLLLLD
+916 TGLLALN

-951 IEIEMKLGKD
+951 IEIEMKSGKEAYD
-961 PYVAVVDAA
+961 AVVDAA
-970 LSRVRPVC
+970 VSRVRPVC

-1005 FGLGFATVLTLIV
+1005 FGLGFATILTLIV
-1018 VPVLYRLFHSV
+1018 VPVLYRLFHKVSV
-1029 RVPNGREPSDPSA
+1029 PK
-1042 QGMQEATQ
+1042 

>member
-1 MTNSNQTPRADDDI
+1 MSEQKQTPPENNENQ
-15 TGIAAYFIRNR
+15 GVAAYFINNR
-26 VISWMISLIFLI
+26 VISWMVSLIFLI
-38 GGAAAFFGL
+38 GGTAAFFNL

-108 TMKNN
+108 KMKNN

-127 RKVNDLKGSLPPGVN
+127 RKVNDLKGALPPGVN
-142 DPQVIDDFG
+142 PPLVIDDFG
-151 DVYGILLAVTGD
+151 DVYGILLAVTGE

-206 KRLSSLGLSPST
+206 KRISTLGISPQT
-218 VFNLLSTQNVVSD
+218 VFNLLSTQNLVSD
-231 AGAVRIGSEYIR
+231 AGAIRIGSEYIR
-243 IQPTGEFQNVDQLGD
+243 IHPTGEFDDVEKLGD
-258 LILTESGA
+258 LILSERGA
-266 QGLIYLRDVAEITR
+266 QGLIYLRDVAEVKR
-280 GYIEVPSNIITFNGH
+280 GYVEVPSNVITFNGK
-295 LALNLGVS
+295 LALNVGVS

-324 KYQQPVGVEIAEI
+324 KYQQPIGIDIAEV

-362 IVVLLFFMGLRSG
+362 IIVLLFFMGLRSG

-388 TFIFMKY
+388 TFIFMQY
-395 FAIDLQRISL
+395 FKIDLQRISL

-465 GLSEDSTGEYCGTLF
+465 GLSEDATGEYCGTLF

-487 MLSWFTAISI
+487 MLSWFTAISL
-497 TPFFADIFFKGQKNA
+497 TPFFADLFFRGQKA
-512 AGSEDADPYN
+512 PASGEESDPYQ
-522 GIIFV
+522 GFIFV
-527 VYRRFLQLCM
+527 VYRRFLEFCM
-537 RQAWFTVIVLV
+537 KRAWLTMGVLV
-548 VGLAASVY
+548 LGLAASLY
-556 GFGFVKQAF
+556 GFTKVKQAF
-565 FPSSTTPMFQADIWL
+565 FPSSTTPMFMVDVWM

-588 TNTKLKALESWITQQ
+588 TDAILLELEKWLSAQESV
-603 DGVEH
+603 DS

-620 MLTYAPEKSYAAYG
+620 MLTYSPEKSYAAYG
-634 EITTRVT
+634 EIITRVT
-641 SYESL
+641 DYQQL
-646 DALMVKF
+646 AALMARF
-653 RAHVEQQFPEVNYKL
+653 RAHLDARYPQINYKL
-668 KKIELGP
+668 KQIELGP

-681 EARLIGSDPTV
+681 EARIVGSDPTV
-692 LRSLAAEVQGIMRDD
+692 LRSIAAQVMDVMYAD
-707 PGATNIRH
+707 PGAYNIRH

-725 PKFNESQAR
+725 PQFNESQAR
-734 RYGITKSDVDD
+734 RYGITKADVDE
-745 FLSMSFS
+745 FLAMSFS
-752 GLSIGVYRDG
+752 GKTIGVYRDG

-777 VDIRNIEGMKIWSPA
+777 MDIRNIEGMKIWSPA
-792 LSEFIPLQQVTLGYD
+792 LSEYIPLQQVTLGYE
-807 MRWEDPI
+807 MRWEDPL

-836 TAATLQSRL
+836 TAATLQQRL
-845 QTKIEALEFPPG
+845 QPQIEAIPLPPG
-857 YSLEWGG
+857 YFLEWGG
-864 EYESSADA
+864 EYESSGDA
-872 QASLFTTMPMGYL
+872 KASLFKTMPLGYL

-896 SIKEPIIV
+896 SVKESLIV
-904 WCTVPLALIGVT
+904 WLTVPLAVIGVT
-916 SGLLLLD
+916 TGLLALN

-940 VLKNGIVLLDQ
+940 LLKNGIVLLDQ
-951 IEIEMKLGKD
+951 IEIEMHSGKD
-961 PYVAVVDAA
+961 PYLAVVDAS

-978 MAAITTILGMIPLLP
+978 MAAVTTILGMIPLLP
-993 DIFFKPMAVTIM
+993 DIFFRPMAVTIM

-1018 VPVLYRLFHSV
+1018 VPVLYRLFHHV
-1029 RVPNGREPSDPSA
+1029 KVP
-1042 QGMQEATQ
+1042 Q

>member
-1 MTNSNQTPRADDDI
+1 MSEQNNVAPQKDDDENV

-26 VISWMISLIFLI
+26 VISWMVSLIFLI
-38 GGAAAFFGL
+38 GGISAFFGL

-81 LEKAIQQLTYV
+81 IEKAIQQLTYV

-127 RKVNDLKGSLPPGVN
+127 RKVNDLKGTLPPGVN
-142 DPQVIDDFG
+142 DPSVIDDFG

-179 ELELIDGVSKV
+179 ELELVDGVSKV

-206 KRLSSLGLSPST
+206 KKLSSLGLSPNT

-231 AGAVRIGSEYIR
+231 AGAIRIGDEYIR
-243 IQPTGEFQNVDQLGD
+243 IQPTGEFQSVDELGD
-258 LILTESGA
+258 LLLTESGA
-266 QGLIYLRDVAEITR
+266 QGLIFLKDVAEIKR
-280 GYIEVPSNIITFNGH
+280 GYVDVPTNIINYNGE
-295 LALNLGVS
+295 LALNMGIS
-303 FAQGVNVVEVGQR
+303 FAQGVNVVEVGKA
-316 FDRRLAEL
+316 FDRRVAEL
-324 KYQQPVGVEIAEI
+324 KYQQPVGVEISEI
-337 YSQPKEVDKSVSGFV
+337 YNQPKEVDKSVSGFV
-352 VSLGQAVAIV
+352 VSLAQAVGIV

-487 MLSWFTAISI
+487 MLSWFTAISL
-497 TPFFADIFFKGQKNA
+497 TPFFADIFFKGQKIKS
-512 AGSEDADPYN
+512 GEGEDNDPYN

-527 VYRRFLQLCM
+527 VYKKFLNFCM
-537 RQAWFTVIVLV
+537 RRAWFTVVVLV
-548 VGLAASVY
+548 AGLAASVY
-556 GFGFVKQAF
+556 GFTHVKQAF
-565 FPSSTTPMFQADIWL
+565 FPSSTTPIFQLDVWL

-588 TNTKLKALESWITQQ
+588 TNDKLKELEGWLAKQ
-603 DGVEH
+603 DHVEH
-608 VTTTAGKGLQRF
+608 ITTTAGKGLQRF
-620 MLTYAPEKSYAAYG
+620 MLTYSPEKSYAAYG
-634 EITTRVT
+634 EITTRVEN
-641 SYESL
+641 YE
-646 DALMVKF
+646 ALAPLMDRF
-653 RAHVEQQFPEVNYKL
+653 RDHIKTNYPEINYKL
-668 KKIELGP
+668 KQIELGP

-681 EARLIGSDPTV
+681 EARVIGSDPTV
-692 LRSLAAEVQGIMRDD
+692 LRTIAAQVMDVMYAD

-715 DWRERTKVLE
+715 DWRERTQVLE
-725 PKFNESQAR
+725 PQFNESQAR

-752 GLSIGVYRDG
+752 GMNIGLYRDG
-762 TTLMPIVARLPEEER
+762 TTLMPIVARLPEDER
-777 VDIRNIEGMKIWSPA
+777 IDIRNIEGMKIWSPA
-792 LSEFIPLQQVTLGYD
+792 QSEFIPLQQVTMGYD

-829 PDLLGEE
+829 PDILGEE
-836 TAATLQSRL
+836 TAATLQARL
-845 QTKIEALEFPPG
+845 QPQIEAIEMPPG

-864 EYESSADA
+864 EYESSGDA
-872 QASLFTTMPMGYL
+872 KASLFTTMPMGYL

-890 TVFLFN
+890 TIFLFN
-896 SIKEPIIV
+896 SIKEPLIV
-904 WCTVPLALIGVT
+904 WLTVPLALIGVT
-916 SGLLLLD
+916 TGLLALN

-951 IEIEMKLGKD
+951 IEIEMKSGKD
-961 PYVAVVDAA
+961 AYDAVVDAA
-970 LSRVRPVC
+970 VSRVRPVC

-1018 VPVLYRLFHSV
+1018 VPVLYRLFHKVAVSK
-1029 RVPNGREPSDPSA
+1029 
-1042 QGMQEATQ
+1042 

>member
-1 MTNSNQTPRADDDI
+1 MSDLNKSVPQSDDDV

-26 VISWMISLIFLI
+26 VISWMVALIFLI
-38 GGAAAFFGL
+38 GGIAAFFGL

-81 LEKAIQQLTYV
+81 IEKAIQQLTYV

-127 RKVNDLKGSLPPGVN
+127 RKVNDLKGTLPPGVN
-142 DPQVIDDFG
+142 EPQVIDDFG

-179 ELELIDGVSKV
+179 ELELVDGVSKV

-195 QQEQVFIEISM
+195 QQEQVFIEVSM
-206 KRLSSLGLSPST
+206 KKLSSIGLAPDT

-231 AGAVRIGSEYIR
+231 AGAIRIGDEYIR
-243 IQPTGEFQNVDQLGD
+243 IQPTGEFQSVDELGD
-258 LILTESGA
+258 LLITESGA
-266 QGLIYLRDVAEITR
+266 QGLIFLKDVAEIKR
-280 GYIEVPSNIITFNGH
+280 GYVEVPNNIINFNGS
-295 LALNLGVS
+295 LALNVGVS
-303 FAQGVNVVEVGQR
+303 FAEGVNVVEVGKA
-316 FDRRLAEL
+316 FDHRLAEL
-324 KYQQPVGVEIAEI
+324 KYQQPVGIEISEI

-352 VSLGQAVAIV
+352 VSLAQAVGIV
-362 IVVLLFFMGLRSG
+362 IIVLLFFMGLRSG

-395 FAIDLQRISL
+395 LAIDLQRISL

-487 MLSWFTAISI
+487 MLSWFTAISL
-497 TPFFADIFFKGQKNA
+497 TPFFADIFFKGQKIKQGEGEEN
-512 AGSEDADPYN
+512 DPYN
-522 GIIFV
+522 GVIFV
-527 VYRRFLQLCM
+527 IYKKFLQFCM
-537 RQAWFTVIVLV
+537 RRAWFTVVVLIA
-548 VGLAASVY
+548 GLAASVF
-556 GFGFVKQAF
+556 GFTFVKQAF
-565 FPSSTTPMFQADIWL
+565 FPSSTTPIFQLDVWM

-588 TNTKLKALESWITQQ
+588 TNTTLKELESWLAKQ
-603 DGVEH
+603 EH
-608 VTTTAGKGLQRF
+608 VDHITTTAGKGLQRF

-634 EITTRVT
+634 EITTRMEN
-641 SYESL
+641 YE
-646 DALMVKF
+646 ALKPLMAKF
-653 RAHVEQQFPEVNYKL
+653 REYLKANYPEINYKL
-668 KKIELGP
+668 KQIELGP

-681 EARLIGSDPTV
+681 EARIIGSDPTV
-692 LRSLAAEVQGIMRDD
+692 LRTIAAQVKDIMYAD
-707 PGATNIRH
+707 PQATNIRH
-715 DWRERTKVLE
+715 DWRERTQVLE
-725 PKFNESQAR
+725 PQFNESQAR

-752 GLSIGVYRDG
+752 GMTIGLYRDG
-762 TTLMPIVARLPEEER
+762 TTLMPIVARLPEDER
-777 VDIRNIEGMKIWSPA
+777 IDIRNIEGMKIWSPA
-792 LSEFIPLQQVTLGYD
+792 QSEFIPLQQVTMGYD

-829 PDLLGEE
+829 PDILGEE
-836 TAATLQSRL
+836 TASTLQKRL
-845 QTKIEALEFPPG
+845 QPQIEAIQMPPG

-864 EYESSADA
+864 EYESSGDA
-872 QASLFTTMPMGYL
+872 QESLFTTMPMGYL

-896 SIKEPIIV
+896 SIKEPLIV
-904 WCTVPLALIGVT
+904 WLTVPLALIGVT
-916 SGLLLLD
+916 TGLLALN

-951 IEIEMKLGKD
+951 IEIEMKSGKEAYD
-961 PYVAVVDAA
+961 AVVDAA
-970 LSRVRPVC
+970 VSRVRPVC

-1018 VPVLYRLFHSV
+1018 VPVLYRLFHKV
-1029 RVPNGREPSDPSA
+1029 AVPKQA
-1042 QGMQEATQ
+1042 

>member
-1 MTNSNQTPRADDDI
+1 MSEQNKVPQSDDDV

-26 VISWMISLIFLI
+26 VISWMVSLIFLI
-38 GGAAAFFGL
+38 GGIAAFFGL

-92 DEVNSISSRG
+92 DEVNSISNRG

-127 RKVNDLKGSLPPGVN
+127 RKVNDLKVTLPPGVN
-142 DPQVIDDFG
+142 EPQVIDDFG

-179 ELELIDGVSKV
+179 ELELVDGVSKI

-195 QQEQVFIEISM
+195 QQEQVFIEVSM
-206 KRLSSLGLSPST
+206 KKLSSIGLSPNT
-218 VFNLLSTQNVVSD
+218 VFNLLSTQNIVSD
-231 AGAVRIGSEYIR
+231 AGAIRIGDEYIR
-243 IQPTGEFQNVDQLGD
+243 IQPTGEFQSVDELGD
-258 LILTESGA
+258 LLITESGA
-266 QGLIYLRDVAEITR
+266 QGLIFLKDVAEIKR
-280 GYIEVPSNIITFNGH
+280 GYVEVPSNIINFNGS
-295 LALNLGVS
+295 LALNVGVS
-303 FAQGVNVVEVGQR
+303 FAQGVNVVEVGKA

-324 KYQQPVGVEIAEI
+324 KYQQPVGVEISEI

-352 VSLGQAVAIV
+352 ISLAQAVGIV
-362 IVVLLFFMGLRSG
+362 IIVLLFFMGLRSG

-395 FAIDLQRISL
+395 LAIDLQRISL

-487 MLSWFTAISI
+487 MLSWFTAISL
-497 TPFFADIFFKGQKNA
+497 TPFFADIFFKGQKIKQGEGEEN
-512 AGSEDADPYN
+512 DPYN

-527 VYRRFLQLCM
+527 AYKKFLEFCM
-537 RQAWFTVIVLV
+537 RRAWLTVVVLI
-548 VGLAASVY
+548 VGLGASVY
-556 GFGFVKQAF
+556 GFTLVKQSF
-565 FPSSTTPMFQADIWL
+565 FPSSTTPIFQLDVWL

-588 TNTKLKALESWITQQ
+588 TNDKLKELESWLAEQ
-603 DGVEH
+603 EH
-608 VTTTAGKGLQRF
+608 VDHITTTAGKGLQRF

-634 EITTRVT
+634 EITTRVDN
-641 SYESL
+641 YE
-646 DALMVKF
+646 ALAPLMARF
-653 RAHVEQQFPEVNYKL
+653 RDHLKANYPEINYKL
-668 KKIELGP
+668 KQIELGP

-681 EARLIGSDPTV
+681 EARIIGSDPTV
-692 LRSLAAEVQGIMRDD
+692 LRTIAAQVMDIMSAD

-715 DWRERTKVLE
+715 DWRERTQVLE
-725 PKFNESQAR
+725 PQFNESQAR

-752 GLSIGVYRDG
+752 GMTIGLYRDG
-762 TTLMPIVARLPEEER
+762 TTLMPIVARLPEDER
-777 VDIRNIEGMKIWSPA
+777 IDIRNIEGMKIWSPA
-792 LSEFIPLQQVTLGYD
+792 QSEFIPLQQVTMGYD

-829 PDLLGEE
+829 PDILGEE
-836 TAATLQSRL
+836 TASTLQKRL
-845 QTKIEALEFPPG
+845 QPQIEAIQMPPG

-864 EYESSADA
+864 EYESSGDA
-872 QASLFTTMPMGYL
+872 QESLFTTMPMGYL

-896 SIKEPIIV
+896 SIKEPLIV
-904 WCTVPLALIGVT
+904 WLTVPLALIGVT
-916 SGLLLLD
+916 TGLLALN

-951 IEIEMKLGKD
+951 IEIEMKSGKEAYD
-961 PYVAVVDAA
+961 AVVDAA
-970 LSRVRPVC
+970 VSRVRPVC

-1005 FGLGFATVLTLIV
+1005 FGLGFATILTLIV
-1018 VPVLYRLFHSV
+1018 VPVLYRLFHKVSV
-1029 RVPNGREPSDPSA
+1029 PK
-1042 QGMQEATQ
+1042 

>member
-1 MTNSNQTPRADDDI
+1 MSEQNKVPQSDDDV

-26 VISWMISLIFLI
+26 VISWMVSLIFLI
-38 GGAAAFFGL
+38 GGIAAFFGL

-92 DEVNSISSRG
+92 DEVNSISNRG

-127 RKVNDLKGSLPPGVN
+127 RKVNDLKVTLPPGVN
-142 DPQVIDDFG
+142 EPQVIDDFG

-179 ELELIDGVSKV
+179 ELELVDGVSKV

-195 QQEQVFIEISM
+195 QQEQVFIEVSM
-206 KRLSSLGLSPST
+206 KKLSSIGLSPNT
-218 VFNLLSTQNVVSD
+218 VFNLLSTQNIVSD
-231 AGAVRIGSEYIR
+231 AGAIRIGDEYIR
-243 IQPTGEFQNVDQLGD
+243 IQPTGEFQSVDELGD
-258 LILTESGA
+258 LLITESGA
-266 QGLIYLRDVAEITR
+266 QGLIFLKDVAEIKR
-280 GYIEVPSNIITFNGH
+280 GYVEVPSNIINFNGS
-295 LALNLGVS
+295 LALNVGVS
-303 FAQGVNVVEVGQR
+303 FAQGVNVVEVGKA

-324 KYQQPVGVEIAEI
+324 KYQQPVGVEISEI

-352 VSLGQAVAIV
+352 ISLAQAVGIV

-395 FAIDLQRISL
+395 LAIDLQRISL

-487 MLSWFTAISI
+487 MLSWFTAISL
-497 TPFFADIFFKGQKNA
+497 TPFFADIFFKGQKIKQGEGEEN
-512 AGSEDADPYN
+512 DPYN

-527 VYRRFLQLCM
+527 AYKKFLEFCM
-537 RQAWFTVIVLV
+537 RRAWLTVVVLI
-548 VGLAASVY
+548 VGLGASVY
-556 GFGFVKQAF
+556 GFTLVKQSF
-565 FPSSTTPMFQADIWL
+565 FPSSTTPIFQLDVWL

-588 TNTKLKALESWITQQ
+588 TNDKLKELESWLAEQ
-603 DGVEH
+603 EH
-608 VTTTAGKGLQRF
+608 VDHITTTAGKGLQRF

-634 EITTRVT
+634 EITTRVDN
-641 SYESL
+641 YE
-646 DALMVKF
+646 ALAPLMARF
-653 RAHVEQQFPEVNYKL
+653 RDHLKANYPEINYKL
-668 KKIELGP
+668 KQIELGP

-681 EARLIGSDPTV
+681 EARIIGSDPTV
-692 LRSLAAEVQGIMRDD
+692 LRTIAAQVMDIMYAD

-715 DWRERTKVLE
+715 DWRERTQVLE
-725 PKFNESQAR
+725 PQFNESQAR

-752 GLSIGVYRDG
+752 GMTIGLYRDG
-762 TTLMPIVARLPEEER
+762 TTLMPIVARLPEDER
-777 VDIRNIEGMKIWSPA
+777 IDIRNIEGMKIWSPA
-792 LSEFIPLQQVTLGYD
+792 QSEFIPLQQVTMGYD

-829 PDLLGEE
+829 PDILGEE
-836 TAATLQSRL
+836 TASTLQKRL
-845 QTKIEALEFPPG
+845 QPQIEAIQMPPG

-864 EYESSADA
+864 EYESSGDA
-872 QASLFTTMPMGYL
+872 QESLFTTMPMGYL

-896 SIKEPIIV
+896 SIKEPLIV
-904 WCTVPLALIGVT
+904 WLTVPLALIGVT
-916 SGLLLLD
+916 TGLLALN

-951 IEIEMKLGKD
+951 IEIEMKSGKEAYD
-961 PYVAVVDAA
+961 AVVDAA
-970 LSRVRPVC
+970 VSRVRPVC

-1005 FGLGFATVLTLIV
+1005 FGLGFATILTLIV
-1018 VPVLYRLFHSV
+1018 VPVLYRLFHKVSV
-1029 RVPNGREPSDPSA
+1029 PK
-1042 QGMQEATQ
+1042 

>member
-1 MTNSNQTPRADDDI
+1 MSNQQYTPQSDDDVK
-15 TGIAAYFIRNR
+15 GVAAYFIRNR
-26 VISWMISLIFLI
+26 VISWMLSLIFLI
-38 GGAAAFFGL
+38 GGVSAFFGL

-81 LEKAIQQLTYV
+81 IEKAIQQLTYV

-108 TMKNN
+108 SMKNN

-127 RKVNDLKGSLPPGVN
+127 RKVNDLKGQLPPGVN
-142 DPQVIDDFG
+142 NPQVIDDFG
-151 DVYGILLAVTGD
+151 DVYGILLAITGD

-179 ELELIDGVSKV
+179 ELELVDGISKV

-195 QQEQVFIEISM
+195 QQEKVFIEISM
-206 KRLSSLGLSPST
+206 KRISSLGLSPQT
-218 VFNLLSTQNVVSD
+218 VFNLLSTQNAVSD
-231 AGAVRIGSEYIR
+231 AGAIRIGEEYIR
-243 IQPTGEFQNVDQLGD
+243 IQPTGEFSDVDKLGD

-266 QGLIYLRDVAEITR
+266 KGLIYLRDVAEVKR
-280 GYIEVPSNIITFNGH
+280 GYVEVPSNIINFNGQ
-295 LALNLGVS
+295 LALNVGVS
-303 FAQGVNVVEVGQR
+303 FSQGVNVVEVGER

-324 KYQQPVGVEIAEI
+324 KYQQPVGIDISEI

-362 IVVLLFFMGLRSG
+362 IIVLLFFMGLRSG
-375 LLIGLILLLTVLG
+375 LLIGLILLLTVFG
-388 TFIFMKY
+388 TFIFMQY
-395 FAIDLQRISL
+395 FRIDLQRISL

-433 RTRLQA
+433 RTRMQA

-465 GLSEDSTGEYCGTLF
+465 GLSEDATGEYCGTLF

-487 MLSWFTAISI
+487 MLSWFTAISL
-497 TPFFADIFFKGQKNA
+497 TPFFADIFFKGQKFA
-512 AGSEDADPYN
+512 QGSEESDPYK
-522 GIIFV
+522 GMVFV
-527 VYRRFLQLCM
+527 IYKNFLEFCM
-537 RQAWFTVIVLV
+537 KRAWMTMGVLV
-548 VGLAASVY
+548 LALVASVY
-556 GFGFVKQAF
+556 GFTHVKQAF
-565 FPSSTTPMFQADIWL
+565 FPSSTTPMFLVDVWM

-588 TNTKLKALESWITQQ
+588 TNTKLKVLENWLSEQ
-603 DGVEH
+603 DDVEH
-608 VTTTAGKGLQRF
+608 ITTTAGKGLQRF

-634 EITTRVT
+634 EITTRVAN
-641 SYESL
+641 YE
-646 DALMVKF
+646 ALAPLMERF
-653 RAHVEQQFPEVNYKL
+653 RQYIDQNFPEINYKL
-668 KKIELGP
+668 KQIELGP

-681 EARLIGSDPTV
+681 EARIVGSDPTV
-692 LRSLAAEVQGIMRDD
+692 LRSIATQVMDIMYADK
-707 PGATNIRH
+707 GAYNVRH
-715 DWRERTKVLE
+715 DWRERTKVIE
-725 PKFNESQAR
+725 PQFNESQAR
-734 RYGITKSDVDD
+734 RYGVTKTDVDE
-745 FLSMSFS
+745 FLAMSFS
-752 GLSIGVYRDG
+752 GKTIGVYRDG
-762 TTLMPIVARLPEEER
+762 TTLMPIVARLPEDER
-777 VDIRNIEGMKIWSPA
+777 VDIRNIEGMKLWSPVIGDY
-792 LSEFIPLQQVTLGYD
+792 IPLQQVTLGYE
-807 MRWEDPI
+807 MRWEDPL

-836 TAATLQSRL
+836 TASTLQKRL
-845 QTKIEALEFPPG
+845 QPQIEAIKLPAG
-857 YSLEWGG
+857 YSLQWGG
-864 EYESSADA
+864 EYESSNDA
-872 QASLFTTMPMGYL
+872 QESLFKTMPLGYL

-896 SIKEPIIV
+896 SVKEPLIV
-904 WCTVPLALIGVT
+904 WLTVPLALIGVT
-916 SGLLLLD
+916 TGLLALN

-940 VLKNGIVLLDQ
+940 LLKNGIVLLDQ
-951 IEIEMKLGKD
+951 IEIEMHSGKE
-961 PYVAVVDAA
+961 PYLAVVDAS

-978 MAAITTILGMIPLLP
+978 MAAITTILGMLPLLP

-1018 VPVLYRLFHSV
+1018 VPVLYRLFHKV
-1029 RVPNGREPSDPSA
+1029 AVPK
-1042 QGMQEATQ
+1042 

>member
-1 MTNSNQTPRADDDI
+1 MSEANNKPQNDVQQGDDQI
-15 TGIAAYFIRNR
+15 TGVAAYFIRNK
-26 VISWMISLIFLI
+26 VISWMLSLIFLI
-38 GGAAAFFGL
+38 GGVSAFFGL

-102 LSQITV
+102 LSQVTV

-127 RKVNDLKGSLPPGVN
+127 RKVNDLKVSLPPGVN

-169 LLDYVDYLRR
+169 LLDYIDYLRR
-179 ELELIDGVSKV
+179 ELELVDGVSKV

-206 KRLSSLGLSPST
+206 KRISSLGISPNT
-218 VFNLLSTQNVVSD
+218 VFNLLSTQNIVSS
-231 AGAVRIGSEYIR
+231 AGAVRIGDEYIR
-243 IQPTGEFQNVDQLGD
+243 IHPTGEFQNVEQLGD
-258 LILTESGA
+258 LILTEGGA
-266 QGLIYLRDVAEITR
+266 QGLIYLKDVAEVTR
-280 GYIEVPSNIITFNGH
+280 GYVEVPTNIIGYNGK

-303 FAQGVNVVEVGQR
+303 FAQGVNVVAVGEA

-324 KYQQPVGVEIAEI
+324 KYQQPVGIDISEV
-337 YSQPKEVDKSVSGFV
+337 YNQPKEVDKSVSGFV

-375 LLIGLILLLTVLG
+375 LLIGLILLLTVFG
-388 TFIFMKY
+388 TFIFMQY
-395 FAIDLQRISL
+395 FKIDLQRISL

-433 RTRLQA
+433 RTRMQA

-497 TPFFADIFFKGQKNA
+497 TPFFADIFFKGQKV
-512 AGSEDADPYN
+512 DADNEGKDPYN
-522 GIIFV
+522 GMVFV
-527 VYRRFLQLCM
+527 VYKNFLEFCM
-537 RQAWFTVIVLV
+537 KRAWLTMAVLV
-548 VGLAASVY
+548 IGLGASVY

-565 FPSSTTPMFQADIWL
+565 FPSSTTPMFQVDVWM

-588 TNTKLKALESWITQQ
+588 TNTKLKVLEGWLAEQ
-603 DGVEH
+603 DEVEH
-608 VTTTAGKGLQRF
+608 ITTTAGKGLQRF
-620 MLTYAPEKSYAAYG
+620 MLTYAPEKSYSAYG
-634 EITTRVT
+634 EITVRVK
-641 SYESL
+641 SYEVL
-646 DALMVKF
+646 EGLMKRF
-653 RAHVEQQFPEVNYKL
+653 REHVDGQFPEIDYKL
-668 KKIELGP
+668 KQIELGP

-681 EARLIGSDPTV
+681 EARIVGSDPTV
-692 LRSLAAEVQGIMRDD
+692 LRSIAAQVMDVMRADS
-707 PGATNIRH
+707 GAFNVRH

-725 PKFNESQAR
+725 PQFNESQAR

-745 FLSMSFS
+745 FLAMSFS
-752 GLSIGVYRDG
+752 GKSIGVYRDG
-762 TTLMPIVARLPEEER
+762 TTLMSIVARLPEDER

-792 LSEFIPLQQVTLGYD
+792 LSEYIPLQQVTLGYELE
-807 MRWEDPI
+807 WEDPLI
-814 IVRKNR
+814 IRKNR

-836 TAATLQSRL
+836 TASTLQKRL
-845 QTKIEALEFPPG
+845 QPQIEAIEMPPG

-872 QASLFTTMPMGYL
+872 QASLFTTMPLGYL

-896 SIKEPIIV
+896 SVKEPLIV
-904 WCTVPLALIGVT
+904 WLTVPLALIGVT
-916 SGLLLLD
+916 TGLLALN

-940 VLKNGIVLLDQ
+940 LLKNGIVLLDQ
-951 IEIEMKLGKD
+951 IEIEMKSGKD

-1018 VPVLYRLFHSV
+1018 VPVLYRLFHKIDV
-1029 RVPNGREPSDPSA
+1029 A
-1042 QGMQEATQ
+1042 

>member
-1 MTNSNQTPRADDDI
+1 MSEQNNVAPQQNDENV

-26 VISWMISLIFLI
+26 VISWMVSLIFLI
-38 GGAAAFFGL
+38 GGVAAFFGL

-81 LEKAIQQLTYV
+81 IEKAIQQLTYV

-127 RKVNDLKGSLPPGVN
+127 RKVNDLKGTLPPGVN
-142 DPQVIDDFG
+142 DPSVIDDFG

-179 ELELIDGVSKV
+179 ELELVDGVSKV

-206 KRLSSLGLSPST
+206 KKLSSLGLSPTT

-231 AGAVRIGSEYIR
+231 AGAIRIGDEYIR
-243 IQPTGEFQNVDQLGD
+243 IQPTGEFQSVDELGD
-258 LILTESGA
+258 LLITESGA
-266 QGLIYLRDVAEITR
+266 QGLIFLKDVAEIKR
-280 GYIEVPSNIITFNGH
+280 GYVEVPTNIINYNGE
-295 LALNLGVS
+295 LALNLGIS
-303 FAQGVNVVEVGQR
+303 FAQGVNVVEVGKA
-316 FDRRLAEL
+316 FDRRVAEL
-324 KYQQPVGVEIAEI
+324 KYQQPVGVQISEI
-337 YSQPKEVDKSVSGFV
+337 YNQPKEVDKSVSGFV
-352 VSLGQAVAIV
+352 ISLAQAVGIV
-362 IVVLLFFMGLRSG
+362 IIVLLFFMGLRSG

-395 FAIDLQRISL
+395 LAIDLQRISL

-487 MLSWFTAISI
+487 MLSWFTAISL
-497 TPFFADIFFKGQKNA
+497 TPFFADIFFKGQKIKS
-512 AGSEDADPYN
+512 GEGEDNDPYN

-527 VYRRFLQLCM
+527 MYKKFLSFCM
-537 RQAWFTVIVLV
+537 RRAWFTVVVLV
-548 VGLAASVY
+548 AGLAASVY
-556 GFGFVKQAF
+556 GFTYVKQAF
-565 FPSSTTPMFQADIWL
+565 FPSSTTPIFQLDVWL

-588 TNTKLKALESWITQQ
+588 TNDTLKELEGWLAEQ
-603 DGVEH
+603 DHVEH
-608 VTTTAGKGLQRF
+608 ITTTAGKGLQRF

-634 EITTRVT
+634 EITTRVEN
-641 SYESL
+641 YE
-646 DALMVKF
+646 ALAPLMERF
-653 RAHVEQQFPEVNYKL
+653 REHIKSNYPEINYKL
-668 KKIELGP
+668 KQIELGP

-681 EARLIGSDPTV
+681 EARIIGSDPTV
-692 LRSLAAEVQGIMRDD
+692 LRTIAAQVMDVMYAD

-715 DWRERTKVLE
+715 DWRERTQVLE
-725 PKFNESQAR
+725 PQFNESQAR

-752 GLSIGVYRDG
+752 GMNIGLYRDG
-762 TTLMPIVARLPEEER
+762 TTLMPIVARLPEDER
-777 VDIRNIEGMKIWSPA
+777 IDIRNIEGMKIWSPA
-792 LSEFIPLQQVTLGYD
+792 QSEFIPLQQVTMGYD

-829 PDLLGEE
+829 PDILGEE
-836 TAATLQSRL
+836 TAATLQARL
-845 QTKIEALEFPPG
+845 QPQIEAIEMPPG

-864 EYESSADA
+864 EYESSGDA
-872 QASLFTTMPMGYL
+872 KASLFTTMPMGYL

-890 TVFLFN
+890 TIFLFN
-896 SIKEPIIV
+896 SIKEPLIV
-904 WCTVPLALIGVT
+904 WLTVPLALIGVT
-916 SGLLLLD
+916 TGLLVLN

-951 IEIEMKLGKD
+951 IEIEMKSGKEAYD
-961 PYVAVVDAA
+961 AVVDAA
-970 LSRVRPVC
+970 VSRVRPVC

-1018 VPVLYRLFHSV
+1018 VPVLYRLFHKV
-1029 RVPNGREPSDPSA
+1029 AVPK
-1042 QGMQEATQ
+1042 

>member
-1 MTNSNQTPRADDDI
+1 MSEQNNVAPQKDDDENV

-26 VISWMISLIFLI
+26 VISWMVSLIFLI
-38 GGAAAFFGL
+38 GGISAFFGL

-81 LEKAIQQLTYV
+81 IEKAIQQLTYV

-127 RKVNDLKGSLPPGVN
+127 RKVNDLKGTLPPGVN
-142 DPQVIDDFG
+142 DPSVIDDFG

-179 ELELIDGVSKV
+179 ELELVDGVSKV

-206 KRLSSLGLSPST
+206 KKLSSLGLSPNT

-231 AGAVRIGSEYIR
+231 AGAIRIGDEYIR
-243 IQPTGEFQNVDQLGD
+243 IQPTGEFQSVDELGD
-258 LILTESGA
+258 LLLTESGA
-266 QGLIYLRDVAEITR
+266 QGLIFLKDVAEIKR
-280 GYIEVPSNIITFNGH
+280 GYVDVPTNIINYNGE
-295 LALNLGVS
+295 LALNMGIS
-303 FAQGVNVVEVGQR
+303 FAQGVNVVEVGKA
-316 FDRRLAEL
+316 FDRRVAEL
-324 KYQQPVGVEIAEI
+324 KYQQPVGVEISEI
-337 YSQPKEVDKSVSGFV
+337 YNQPKEVDKSVSGFV
-352 VSLGQAVAIV
+352 VSLAQAVGIV

-487 MLSWFTAISI
+487 MLSWFTAISL
-497 TPFFADIFFKGQKNA
+497 TPFFADIFFKGQKIKS
-512 AGSEDADPYN
+512 GDGEDNDPYN

-527 VYRRFLQLCM
+527 MYKKFLNFCM
-537 RQAWFTVIVLV
+537 RRAWFTVVVLV
-548 VGLAASVY
+548 AGLAASVY
-556 GFGFVKQAF
+556 GFTHVKQAF
-565 FPSSTTPMFQADIWL
+565 FPSSTTPIFQLDVWL

-588 TNTKLKALESWITQQ
+588 TNDKLKELEGWLAKQ
-603 DGVEH
+603 DHVEH
-608 VTTTAGKGLQRF
+608 ITTTAGKGLQRF
-620 MLTYAPEKSYAAYG
+620 MLTYSPEKSYAAYG
-634 EITTRVT
+634 EITTRVEN
-641 SYESL
+641 YE
-646 DALMVKF
+646 ALAPLMDRF
-653 RAHVEQQFPEVNYKL
+653 RDHIKTNYPEINYKL
-668 KKIELGP
+668 KQIELGP

-681 EARLIGSDPTV
+681 EARVIGSDPTV
-692 LRSLAAEVQGIMRDD
+692 LRTIAAQVMDVMYAD

-715 DWRERTKVLE
+715 DWRERTQVLE
-725 PKFNESQAR
+725 PQFNESQAR

-752 GLSIGVYRDG
+752 GMNIGLYRDG
-762 TTLMPIVARLPEEER
+762 TTLMPIVARLPEDER
-777 VDIRNIEGMKIWSPA
+777 IDIRNIEGMKIWSPA
-792 LSEFIPLQQVTLGYD
+792 QSEFIPLQQVTMGYD

-829 PDLLGEE
+829 PDILGEE
-836 TAATLQSRL
+836 TAATLQARL
-845 QTKIEALEFPPG
+845 QPQIEAIEMPPG

-864 EYESSADA
+864 EYESSGDA
-872 QASLFTTMPMGYL
+872 KASLFTTMPMGYL

-890 TVFLFN
+890 TIFLFN
-896 SIKEPIIV
+896 SIKEPLIV
-904 WCTVPLALIGVT
+904 WLTVPLALIGVT
-916 SGLLLLD
+916 TGLLALN

-951 IEIEMKLGKD
+951 IEIEMKSGKEAYD
-961 PYVAVVDAA
+961 AVVDAA
-970 LSRVRPVC
+970 VSRVRPVC

-1018 VPVLYRLFHSV
+1018 VPVLYRLFHKV
-1029 RVPNGREPSDPSA
+1029 AVPK
-1042 QGMQEATQ
+1042 

>member
-1 MTNSNQTPRADDDI
+1 MSEANNKPQNDSQQGDDQI
-15 TGIAAYFIRNR
+15 TGVAAYFIRNK
-26 VISWMISLIFLI
+26 VISWMLSLIFLI
-38 GGAAAFFGL
+38 GGLSAFFGL

-102 LSQITV
+102 LSQVTV

-127 RKVNDLKGSLPPGVN
+127 RKVNDLKVSLPPGVN

-169 LLDYVDYLRR
+169 LLDYIDYLRR
-179 ELELIDGVSKV
+179 ELELVDGVSKV

-206 KRLSSLGLSPST
+206 KRISSLGISPNT
-218 VFNLLSTQNVVSD
+218 VFNLLSTQNIVSS
-231 AGAVRIGSEYIR
+231 AGAVRIGDEYIR
-243 IQPTGEFQNVDQLGD
+243 IHPTGEFQNVEQLGD
-258 LILTESGA
+258 LILTEGGA
-266 QGLIYLRDVAEITR
+266 QGLIYLKDVAEVTR
-280 GYIEVPSNIITFNGH
+280 GYVEVPTNIIGYNGK

-303 FAQGVNVVEVGQR
+303 FAQGVNVVAVGEA

-324 KYQQPVGVEIAEI
+324 KYQQPVGIDISEV
-337 YSQPKEVDKSVSGFV
+337 YNQPKEVDKSVSGFV

-375 LLIGLILLLTVLG
+375 LLIGLILLLTVFG
-388 TFIFMKY
+388 TFIFMQY
-395 FAIDLQRISL
+395 FKIDLQRISL

-433 RTRLQA
+433 RTRMQA

-497 TPFFADIFFKGQKNA
+497 TPFFADIFFKGQKV
-512 AGSEDADPYN
+512 DADNEGKDPYN
-522 GIIFV
+522 GMVFV
-527 VYRRFLQLCM
+527 VYKHFLEFCM
-537 RQAWFTVIVLV
+537 KRAWLTMIVLV
-548 VGLAASVY
+548 IGLGASVY

-565 FPSSTTPMFQADIWL
+565 FPSSTTPMFQVDVWM

-588 TNTKLKALESWITQQ
+588 TNTKLKVLESWLAEQ
-603 DGVEH
+603 DEVEH
-608 VTTTAGKGLQRF
+608 ITTTAGKGLQRF
-620 MLTYAPEKSYAAYG
+620 MLTYAPEKRYSAYG
-634 EITTRVT
+634 EITVRVK
-641 SYESL
+641 SYEVL
-646 DALMVKF
+646 EGLMKRF
-653 RAHVEQQFPEVNYKL
+653 RDHVNGLFPEIDYKL
-668 KKIELGP
+668 KQIELGP
-675 GGGAKI
+675 SGGAKI
-681 EARLIGSDPTV
+681 EARIVGSDPTV
-692 LRSLAAEVQGIMRDD
+692 LRSIAAQVMDVMRADS
-707 PGATNIRH
+707 GAFNVRH

-725 PKFNESQAR
+725 PQFNESQAR

-745 FLSMSFS
+745 FLAMSFS
-752 GLSIGVYRDG
+752 GKSIGVYRDG
-762 TTLMPIVARLPEEER
+762 TTLMPIVARLPEDER

-792 LSEFIPLQQVTLGYD
+792 LSEYIPLQQVTLGYELE
-807 MRWEDPI
+807 WEDPLI
-814 IVRKNR
+814 IRKNR

-836 TAATLQSRL
+836 TASTLQKRL
-845 QTKIEALEFPPG
+845 QPQIEAIKMPSG

-864 EYESSADA
+864 EYESSAKA
-872 QASLFTTMPMGYL
+872 QSSLFTTMPLGYL

-896 SIKEPIIV
+896 SVKEPLIV
-904 WCTVPLALIGVT
+904 WLTVPLALIGVT
-916 SGLLLLD
+916 TGLLALN

-940 VLKNGIVLLDQ
+940 LLKNGIVLLDQ
-951 IEIEMKLGKD
+951 IEIEMKSGKD

-1018 VPVLYRLFHSV
+1018 VPVFYRLFHKIDV
-1029 RVPNGREPSDPSA
+1029 A
-1042 QGMQEATQ
+1042 

>member
-1 MTNSNQTPRADDDI
+1 MSEQNNVAPQKDDDENV

-26 VISWMISLIFLI
+26 VISWMVSLIFLI
-38 GGAAAFFGL
+38 GGVSAFFGL

-142 DPQVIDDFG
+142 EPSVIDDFG

-179 ELELIDGVSKV
+179 ELELVDGVSKV

-206 KRLSSLGLSPST
+206 KKLSSLGLSPNT

-231 AGAVRIGSEYIR
+231 AGAIRIGDEYIR
-243 IQPTGEFQNVDQLGD
+243 IQPTGEFQSVDELGD
-258 LILTESGA
+258 LLLTESGA
-266 QGLIYLRDVAEITR
+266 QGLIFLKDVAEIKR
-280 GYIEVPSNIITFNGH
+280 GYVDVPTNIINYNGQ

-303 FAQGVNVVEVGQR
+303 FAQGVNVVEVGKA
-316 FDRRLAEL
+316 FDRRVAEL
-324 KYQQPVGVEIAEI
+324 KYQQPVGVEISEI
-337 YSQPKEVDKSVSGFV
+337 YNQPKEVDKSVSGFV
-352 VSLGQAVAIV
+352 ISLAQAVGIV

-395 FAIDLQRISL
+395 LAIDLQRISL

-487 MLSWFTAISI
+487 MLSWFTAISL
-497 TPFFADIFFKGQKNA
+497 TPFFADIFFKGQKIKS
-512 AGSEDADPYN
+512 GEGEDNDPYN
-522 GIIFV
+522 GIVFV
-527 VYRRFLQLCM
+527 MYKKFLSFCM
-537 RQAWFTVIVLV
+537 RRAWFTVVVLV
-548 VGLAASVY
+548 AGLAASVY
-556 GFGFVKQAF
+556 GFTYVKQAF
-565 FPSSTTPMFQADIWL
+565 FPSSTTPIFQLDVWL

-588 TNTKLKALESWITQQ
+588 TNDTLKELEGWLAEQ
-603 DGVEH
+603 DH
-608 VTTTAGKGLQRF
+608 VDHITTTAGKGLQRF

-634 EITTRVT
+634 EITTRVEN
-641 SYESL
+641 YE
-646 DALMVKF
+646 ALAPLMDRF
-653 RAHVEQQFPEVNYKL
+653 REHIKTNYPEINYKL
-668 KKIELGP
+668 KQIELGP

-681 EARLIGSDPTV
+681 EARIIGSDPTV
-692 LRSLAAEVQGIMRDD
+692 LRTIAAQVMDVMYAD

-715 DWRERTKVLE
+715 DWRERTQVLE
-725 PKFNESQAR
+725 PQFNESQAR

-752 GLSIGVYRDG
+752 GMTIGLYRDG
-762 TTLMPIVARLPEEER
+762 TTLMPIVARLPEDER
-777 VDIRNIEGMKIWSPA
+777 IDIRNIEGMKIWSPA
-792 LSEFIPLQQVTLGYD
+792 QSEFIPLQQVTMGYD

-829 PDLLGEE
+829 PDILGEE
-836 TAATLQSRL
+836 TAATLQKRL
-845 QTKIEALEFPPG
+845 QPAIEAIEMPPG

-864 EYESSADA
+864 EYESSGDA
-872 QASLFTTMPMGYL
+872 KASLFTTMPMGYL

-890 TVFLFN
+890 TIFLFN
-896 SIKEPIIV
+896 SIKEPLIV
-904 WCTVPLALIGVT
+904 WLTVPLALIGVT
-916 SGLLLLD
+916 TGLLALN

-951 IEIEMKLGKD
+951 IEIEMKSGKEAYD
-961 PYVAVVDAA
+961 AVVDAA
-970 LSRVRPVC
+970 VSRVRPVC

-1018 VPVLYRLFHSV
+1018 VPVLYRLFH
-1029 RVPNGREPSDPSA
+1029 RVAVPK
-1042 QGMQEATQ
+1042 

>member
-1 MTNSNQTPRADDDI
+1 MSEQNKVPQSDDDV

-26 VISWMISLIFLI
+26 VISWMVSLIFLI
-38 GGAAAFFGL
+38 GGIAAFFGL

-65 YPGATPQQVEE
+65 YPGAMPQQVEE

-92 DEVNSISSRG
+92 DEVNSISNRG

-127 RKVNDLKGSLPPGVN
+127 RKVNDLKVTLPPGVN
-142 DPQVIDDFG
+142 EPQVIDDFG

-179 ELELIDGVSKV
+179 ELELVDGVSKV

-195 QQEQVFIEISM
+195 QQEQVFIEVSM
-206 KRLSSLGLSPST
+206 KKLSSIGLSPNT
-218 VFNLLSTQNVVSD
+218 VFNLLSTQNIVSD
-231 AGAVRIGSEYIR
+231 AGAIRIGDEYIR
-243 IQPTGEFQNVDQLGD
+243 IQPTGEFQSVDELGD
-258 LILTESGA
+258 LLITESGA
-266 QGLIYLRDVAEITR
+266 QGLIFLKDVAEIKR
-280 GYIEVPSNIITFNGH
+280 GYVEVPSNIINFNGS
-295 LALNLGVS
+295 LALNVGVS
-303 FAQGVNVVEVGQR
+303 FAQGVNVVEVGKA

-324 KYQQPVGVEIAEI
+324 KYQQPVGVEISEI

-352 VSLGQAVAIV
+352 ISLAQAVGIV
-362 IVVLLFFMGLRSG
+362 IIVLLFFMGLRSG

-395 FAIDLQRISL
+395 LAIDLQRISL

-487 MLSWFTAISI
+487 MLSWFTAISL
-497 TPFFADIFFKGQKNA
+497 TPFFADIFFKGQKIKQGEGEEN
-512 AGSEDADPYN
+512 DPYN

-527 VYRRFLQLCM
+527 AYKKFLEFCM
-537 RQAWFTVIVLV
+537 RRAWLTVVVLI
-548 VGLAASVY
+548 VGLGASVY
-556 GFGFVKQAF
+556 GFTLVKQSF
-565 FPSSTTPMFQADIWL
+565 FPSSTTPIFQLDVWL

-588 TNTKLKALESWITQQ
+588 TNDKLKELESWLAEQ
-603 DGVEH
+603 EH
-608 VTTTAGKGLQRF
+608 VDHITTTAGKGLQRF

-634 EITTRVT
+634 EITTRVDN
-641 SYESL
+641 YE
-646 DALMVKF
+646 ALAPLMARF
-653 RAHVEQQFPEVNYKL
+653 RDHLKANYPEINYKL
-668 KKIELGP
+668 KQIELGP

-681 EARLIGSDPTV
+681 EARIIGSDPTV
-692 LRSLAAEVQGIMRDD
+692 LRTIAAQVMDIMYAD

-715 DWRERTKVLE
+715 DWRERTQVLE
-725 PKFNESQAR
+725 PQFNESQAR

-752 GLSIGVYRDG
+752 GMTIGLYRDG
-762 TTLMPIVARLPEEER
+762 TTLMPIVARLPEDER
-777 VDIRNIEGMKIWSPA
+777 IDIRNIEGMKIWSPA
-792 LSEFIPLQQVTLGYD
+792 QSEFIPLQQVTMGYD

-829 PDLLGEE
+829 PDILGEE
-836 TAATLQSRL
+836 TASTLQKRL
-845 QTKIEALEFPPG
+845 QPQIEAIQMPPG

-864 EYESSADA
+864 EYESSGDA
-872 QASLFTTMPMGYL
+872 QESLFTTMPMGYL

-896 SIKEPIIV
+896 SIKEPLIV
-904 WCTVPLALIGVT
+904 WLTVPLALIGVT
-916 SGLLLLD
+916 TGLLALN

-951 IEIEMKLGKD
+951 IEIEMKSGKEAYD
-961 PYVAVVDAA
+961 AVVDAA
-970 LSRVRPVC
+970 VSRVRPVC

-1005 FGLGFATVLTLIV
+1005 FGLGFATILTLIV
-1018 VPVLYRLFHSV
+1018 VPVLYRLFHKVSV
-1029 RVPNGREPSDPSA
+1029 PK
-1042 QGMQEATQ
+1042 

>member
-1 MTNSNQTPRADDDI
+1 MSEQNKVPQSDDDV

-26 VISWMISLIFLI
+26 VISWMVSLIFLI
-38 GGAAAFFGL
+38 GGIAAFFGL

-92 DEVNSISSRG
+92 DEVNSISNRG

-127 RKVNDLKGSLPPGVN
+127 RKVNDLKVTLPPGVN
-142 DPQVIDDFG
+142 EPQVIDDFG

-179 ELELIDGVSKV
+179 ELELVDGVSKV

-195 QQEQVFIEISM
+195 QQEQVFIEVSM
-206 KRLSSLGLSPST
+206 KKLSSIGLSPNT
-218 VFNLLSTQNVVSD
+218 VFNLLSTQNIVSD
-231 AGAVRIGSEYIR
+231 AGAIRIGDEYIR
-243 IQPTGEFQNVDQLGD
+243 IQPTGEFQSVDELGD
-258 LILTESGA
+258 LLITESGA
-266 QGLIYLRDVAEITR
+266 QGLIFLKDVAEIKR
-280 GYIEVPSNIITFNGH
+280 GYVEVPSNIINFNGS
-295 LALNLGVS
+295 LALNVGVS
-303 FAQGVNVVEVGQR
+303 FAQGVNVVEVGKA

-324 KYQQPVGVEIAEI
+324 KYQQPVGVEISEI

-352 VSLGQAVAIV
+352 ISLAQAVGIV
-362 IVVLLFFMGLRSG
+362 IIVLLFFMGLRSG

-395 FAIDLQRISL
+395 LAIDLQRISL

-487 MLSWFTAISI
+487 MLSWFTAISL
-497 TPFFADIFFKGQKNA
+497 TPFFADIFFKGQKIKQGEGEEN
-512 AGSEDADPYN
+512 DPYN

-527 VYRRFLQLCM
+527 AYKKFLEFCM
-537 RQAWFTVIVLV
+537 RRAWLTVVVLI
-548 VGLAASVY
+548 VGLGASVY
-556 GFGFVKQAF
+556 GFTLVKQSF
-565 FPSSTTPMFQADIWL
+565 FPSSTTPIFQLDVWL

-588 TNTKLKALESWITQQ
+588 TNDKLKELESWLAEQ
-603 DGVEH
+603 EH
-608 VTTTAGKGLQRF
+608 VDHITTTAGKGLQRF

-634 EITTRVT
+634 EITTRVDN
-641 SYESL
+641 YE
-646 DALMVKF
+646 ALAPLMARF
-653 RAHVEQQFPEVNYKL
+653 RDHLKANYPEINYKL
-668 KKIELGP
+668 KQIELGP

-681 EARLIGSDPTV
+681 EARIIGSDPTV
-692 LRSLAAEVQGIMRDD
+692 LRTIAAQVMDIMYAD

-715 DWRERTKVLE
+715 DWRERTQVLE
-725 PKFNESQAR
+725 PQFNESQAR

-752 GLSIGVYRDG
+752 GMTIGLYRDG
-762 TTLMPIVARLPEEER
+762 TTLMPIVARLPEDER
-777 VDIRNIEGMKIWSPA
+777 IDIRNIEGMKIWSPA
-792 LSEFIPLQQVTLGYD
+792 QSEFIPLQQVTMGYD

-829 PDLLGEE
+829 PDILGEE
-836 TAATLQSRL
+836 TASTLQKRL
-845 QTKIEALEFPPG
+845 QPQIEAIQMPPG

-864 EYESSADA
+864 EYESSGDA
-872 QASLFTTMPMGYL
+872 QESLFTTMPMGYL

-896 SIKEPIIV
+896 SIKEPLIV
-904 WCTVPLALIGVT
+904 WLTVPLALIGVT
-916 SGLLLLD
+916 TGLLALN

-951 IEIEMKLGKD
+951 IEIEMKSGKEAYD
-961 PYVAVVDAA
+961 AVVDAA
-970 LSRVRPVC
+970 VSRVRPVC

-1005 FGLGFATVLTLIV
+1005 FGLGFATILTLIV
-1018 VPVLYRLFHSV
+1018 VPVLYRLFHNVSV
-1029 RVPNGREPSDPSA
+1029 PK
-1042 QGMQEATQ
+1042 

>member
-1 MTNSNQTPRADDDI
+1 MSEHKNNSPQSDDDV
-15 TGIAAYFIRNR
+15 TGVAAYFIRNR
-26 VISWMISLIFLI
+26 VISWMIALIFLI
-38 GGAAAFFGL
+38 GGVAAFFGL

-81 LEKAIQQLTYV
+81 IEKAIQQLTYV

-108 TMKNN
+108 SMKNN

-127 RKVNDLKGSLPPGVN
+127 RKVNDLKGQLPPGVN
-142 DPQVIDDFG
+142 DPSVIDDFG

-190 SVSGQ
+190 SVSGE

-206 KRLSSLGLSPST
+206 KRLSTLGIAPNT

-231 AGAVRIGSEYIR
+231 AGAIRIGDEYIR
-243 IQPTGEFQNVDQLGD
+243 IHPTGEFKNVDQLGD
-258 LILTESGA
+258 LIITESGA
-266 QGLIYLRDVAEITR
+266 QGLIYLKDVADITR
-280 GYIEVPSNIITFNGH
+280 GYVEVPSNIVTFNGE

-324 KYQQPVGVEIAEI
+324 KYQQPVGVEISEI

-362 IVVLLFFMGLRSG
+362 IIVLLFFMGLRSG

-433 RTRLQA
+433 RTRMQA

-465 GLSEDSTGEYCGTLF
+465 GLSEDATGEYCGTLF
-480 TVLLISL
+480 SVLLISL
-487 MLSWFTAISI
+487 MLSWFTAISL
-497 TPFFADIFFKGQKNA
+497 TPFFADIFFKGQKFKQDGA
-512 AGSEDADPYN
+512 ESDPYN
-522 GIIFV
+522 GMIFV
-527 VYRRFLQLCM
+527 LYKGFLEFCM
-537 RQAWFTVIVLV
+537 KRAWLTVVVLIL
-548 VGLAASVY
+548 GLAASIV
-556 GFGFVKQAF
+556 GFTQVKQSF
-565 FPSSTTPMFQADIWL
+565 FPSSTTPIFQADIWL

-588 TNTKLKALESWITQQ
+588 TNTKLKALESWLSDQE
-603 DGVEH
+603 GVEH
-608 VTTTAGKGLQRF
+608 ITTTAGKGLQRF

-634 EITTRVT
+634 EITTRVAD
-641 SYESL
+641 YEQLDSL
-646 DALMVKF
+646 MTNF
-653 RAHVEQQFPEVNYKL
+653 RLHLEDKFPEINYKL
-668 KKIELGP
+668 KQIELGP

-681 EARLIGSDPTV
+681 EARIIGSDPTV
-692 LRSLAAEVQGIMRDD
+692 LRGIAKQVEDIMHAD
-707 PGATNIRH
+707 PGTTNIRH

-725 PKFNESQAR
+725 PQFNESQAR
-734 RYGITKSDVDD
+734 RYGISKSDVDE
-745 FLSMSFS
+745 FLAMSFS
-752 GLSIGVYRDG
+752 GKSIGVYRDG
-762 TTLMPIVARLPEEER
+762 TTLMPIVARLPEDER

-792 LSEFIPLQQVTLGYD
+792 LSEYIPLQQVTMGYD
-807 MRWEDPI
+807 IRWEDPI

-820 KRMLTVMAD
+820 KRMLTVFAD

-836 TAATLQSRL
+836 TAATLQARL
-845 QTKIEALEFPPG
+845 MPQIEAIELPPG

-864 EYESSADA
+864 EYESSGDA
-872 QASLFTTMPMGYL
+872 QESLFTTMPMGYL
-885 FMFLI
+885 FMFLV

-896 SIKEPIIV
+896 SVKEPLIV
-904 WCTVPLALIGVT
+904 WLTVPLAIIGVT
-916 SGLLLLD
+916 TGLLALN

-940 VLKNGIVLLDQ
+940 LLKNGIVLLDQ
-951 IEIEMKLGKD
+951 IEIEMHSGKD

-1018 VPVLYRLFHSV
+1018 VPVLYRLFHKV
-1029 RVPNGREPSDPSA
+1029 EVPN
-1042 QGMQEATQ
+1042 

>member
-1 MTNSNQTPRADDDI
+1 MNQEKQQSLPQSDDEV
-15 TGIAAYFIRNR
+15 TGVAAYFIRNK
-26 VISWMISLIFLI
+26 VISWMVSLIFLI
-38 GGAAAFFGL
+38 GGVSAFFGL

-81 LEKAIQQLTYV
+81 IEKAIQQLTYV
-92 DEVNSISSRG
+92 DEINSISSRG

-127 RKVNDLKGSLPPGVN
+127 RKVNDVKGSLPPGVN
-142 DPQVIDDFG
+142 EPSVIDDFG
-151 DVYGILLAVTGD
+151 DVYGVLFALTGE
-163 GYSYKE
+163 GYNYKE

-179 ELELIDGVSKV
+179 ELELVDGVSKV
-190 SVSGQ
+190 SVTGD
-195 QQEQVFIEISM
+195 QQEQVFIEISI
-206 KRLSSLGLSPST
+206 KRISALGIAPST
-218 VFNLLSTQNVVSD
+218 IFNLLQTQNIVSN
-231 AGAVRIGSEYIR
+231 AGATRIGDEYIR
-243 IQPTGEFQNVDQLGD
+243 IQPTGEFTDVSELGD
-258 LILTESGA
+258 LILTEGGA
-266 QGLIYLRDVAEITR
+266 QGLIFLKDVAEIKR
-280 GYIEVPSNIITFNGH
+280 GFIEVPSNIITYNGDT
-295 LALNLGVS
+295 ALNVGIS
-303 FAQGVNVVEVGQR
+303 FASGVNVVEVGDR
-316 FDRRLAEL
+316 LYRRLAEL
-324 KYQQPVGVEIAEI
+324 KYQQPVGIEINEV
-337 YSQPKEVDKSVSGFV
+337 YSQPKEVDKSVRGFV

-388 TFIFMKY
+388 TFIFMQY
-395 FAIDLQRISL
+395 MAIDLQRISL

-480 TVLLISL
+480 SVLLISL
-487 MLSWFTAISI
+487 MLSWFTAISL
-497 TPFFADIFFKGQKNA
+497 TPFFADLFFRGMKVKEGEEGN
-512 AGSEDADPYN
+512 DPYN
-522 GIIFV
+522 GFV
-527 VYRRFLQLCM
+527 FVAYRKFLEFCM
-537 RQAWFTVIVLV
+537 HRAWSTVVVLIMALV
-548 VGLAASVY
+548 AALY
-556 GFGFVKQAF
+556 GFTQVKQSF
-565 FPSSTTPMFQADIWL
+565 FPASTTPMFQVDVWL

-588 TNTKLKALESWITQQ
+588 TNTKLKAIETWISEQPEA
-603 DGVEH
+603 DH
-608 VTTTAGKGLQRF
+608 ITTTAGKGLQRF

-641 SYESL
+641 SYEALQPLMVRFRDYL
-646 DALMVKF
+646 DAT
-653 RAHVEQQFPEVNYKL
+653 FPEINYKL
-668 KKIELGP
+668 KQIELGP

-681 EARLIGSDPTV
+681 EARIIGSDPTV
-692 LRSLAAEVQGIMRDD
+692 LRSIASQVMDILYAD
-707 PGATNIRH
+707 PGAYNIRH

-725 PKFNESQAR
+725 PVFNESQAR

-745 FLSMSFS
+745 VLMMSFS
-752 GLSIGVYRDG
+752 GKSVGLYRDG
-762 TTLMPIVARLPEEER
+762 TTLMPIVARLPDEER
-777 VDIRNIEGMKIWSPA
+777 VDIRNIEGMMIWSPA
-792 LSEFIPLQQVTLGYD
+792 LSEFIPFQQVTQGYD
-807 MRWEDPI
+807 TRWEDPI

-836 TAATLQSRL
+836 TAATLQKRIQS
-845 QTKIEALEFPPG
+845 KIEAIDLPPG

-864 EYESSADA
+864 EYESSGDA
-872 QASLFTTMPMGYL
+872 QESLFQTMPMGYL

-890 TVFLFN
+890 TIFLFN
-896 SIKEPIIV
+896 AVKEALIV
-904 WCTVPLALIGVT
+904 WLTVPLAVIGVT
-916 SGLLLLD
+916 TGLLALN

-940 VLKNGIVLLDQ
+940 LLKNGIVLLDQ
-951 IEIEMKLGKD
+951 IEIEIKTGKE
-961 PYVAVVDAA
+961 PYLAVVDAA

-1018 VPVLYRLFHSV
+1018 VPVLYRIFH
-1029 RVPNGREPSDPSA
+1029 RVKPI
-1042 QGMQEATQ
+1042 

>member
-1 MTNSNQTPRADDDI
+1 MSEHNKVPQSDDDV

-26 VISWMISLIFLI
+26 VISWMVSLIFLI
-38 GGAAAFFGL
+38 GGIAAFFGL

-92 DEVNSISSRG
+92 DEVNSISNRG

-127 RKVNDLKGSLPPGVN
+127 RKVNDLKVTLPPGVN
-142 DPQVIDDFG
+142 EPQVIDDFG

-179 ELELIDGVSKV
+179 ELELVDGVSKV

-195 QQEQVFIEISM
+195 QQEQVFIEVSM
-206 KRLSSLGLSPST
+206 KKLSSIGLSPNT
-218 VFNLLSTQNVVSD
+218 VFNLLSTQNIVSD
-231 AGAVRIGSEYIR
+231 AGAIRIGDEYIR
-243 IQPTGEFQNVDQLGD
+243 IQPTGEFQSVDELGD
-258 LILTESGA
+258 LLITESGA
-266 QGLIYLRDVAEITR
+266 QGLIFLKDVAEIKR
-280 GYIEVPSNIITFNGH
+280 GYVEVPSNIINFNGS
-295 LALNLGVS
+295 LALNVGVS
-303 FAQGVNVVEVGQR
+303 FAQGVNVVEVGKA

-324 KYQQPVGVEIAEI
+324 KYQQPVGVEISEI

-352 VSLGQAVAIV
+352 ISLAQAVGIV
-362 IVVLLFFMGLRSG
+362 IIVLLFFMGLRSG

-395 FAIDLQRISL
+395 LAIDLQRISL

-487 MLSWFTAISI
+487 MLSWFTAISL
-497 TPFFADIFFKGQKNA
+497 TPFFADIFFKGQKIKQGEGEEN
-512 AGSEDADPYN
+512 DPYN

-527 VYRRFLQLCM
+527 AYKKFLEFCM
-537 RQAWFTVIVLV
+537 RRAWLTVVVLI
-548 VGLAASVY
+548 VGLGASVY
-556 GFGFVKQAF
+556 GFTLVKQSF
-565 FPSSTTPMFQADIWL
+565 FPSSTTPIFQLDVWL

-588 TNTKLKALESWITQQ
+588 TNDKLKELESWLAEQ
-603 DGVEH
+603 EH
-608 VTTTAGKGLQRF
+608 VDHITTTAGKGLQRF

-634 EITTRVT
+634 EITTRVDN
-641 SYESL
+641 YE
-646 DALMVKF
+646 ALAPLMARF
-653 RAHVEQQFPEVNYKL
+653 RDHLKANYPEINYKL
-668 KKIELGP
+668 KQIELGP

-681 EARLIGSDPTV
+681 EARIIGSDPTV
-692 LRSLAAEVQGIMRDD
+692 LRTIAAQVMDIMYAD

-715 DWRERTKVLE
+715 DWRERTQVLE
-725 PKFNESQAR
+725 PQFNESQAR

-752 GLSIGVYRDG
+752 GMTIGLYRDG
-762 TTLMPIVARLPEEER
+762 TTLMPIVARLPEDER
-777 VDIRNIEGMKIWSPA
+777 IDIRNIEGMKIWSPA
-792 LSEFIPLQQVTLGYD
+792 QSEFIPLQQVTMGYD

-829 PDLLGEE
+829 PDILGEE
-836 TAATLQSRL
+836 TASTLQKRL
-845 QTKIEALEFPPG
+845 QPQIEAIQMPPG

-864 EYESSADA
+864 EYESSGDA
-872 QASLFTTMPMGYL
+872 QESLFTTMPMGYL

-896 SIKEPIIV
+896 SIKEPLIV
-904 WCTVPLALIGVT
+904 WLTVPLALIGVT
-916 SGLLLLD
+916 TGLLALN

-951 IEIEMKLGKD
+951 IEIEMKSGKEAYD
-961 PYVAVVDAA
+961 AVVDAA
-970 LSRVRPVC
+970 VSRVRPVC

-1005 FGLGFATVLTLIV
+1005 FGLGFATILTLIV
-1018 VPVLYRLFHSV
+1018 VPVLYRLFHKVSV
-1029 RVPNGREPSDPSA
+1029 PK
-1042 QGMQEATQ
+1042 

>member
-1 MTNSNQTPRADDDI
+1 MNDKTQRSPQSDQEIA
-15 TGIAAYFIRNR
+15 GIAAYFIRNR

-38 GGAAAFFGL
+38 GGTAAFFGL

-81 LEKAIQQLTYV
+81 LEKAIQQLPYV
-92 DEVNSISSRG
+92 DEVNSLSSRG

-108 TMKNN
+108 SMKKN
-113 YGPDDLPQ
+113 YGPNDLPQ

-127 RKVNDLKGSLPPGVN
+127 RKVNDLKGQLPPGVN
-142 DPQVIDDFG
+142 EPQVIDDFG
-151 DVYGILLAVTGD
+151 DVYGILLAITGE

-179 ELELIDGVSKV
+179 ELELVDGVSKV

-195 QQEQVFIEISM
+195 QQEQVFIEVSM
-206 KRLSSLGLSPST
+206 KRLSSLGLAPNT
-218 VFNLLSTQNVVSD
+218 VFNLLSTQNAVSD
-231 AGAVRIGSEYIR
+231 AGAIRIGDEYIR
-243 IQPTGEFQNVDQLGD
+243 IHPTGEFQNVDQLGD
-258 LILTESGA
+258 LIITENGA
-266 QGLIYLRDVAEITR
+266 QGLIYLRDVAEIKR
-280 GYIEVPSNIITFNGH
+280 GYVEVPSNIINFNGK
-295 LALNLGVS
+295 LALNIGIS
-303 FAQGVNVVEVGQR
+303 FAQGVNVVEVGNL

-324 KYQQPVGVEIAEI
+324 KYQQPVGIDIAEI

-362 IVVLLFFMGLRSG
+362 IIVLLFFMGLRSG

-388 TFIFMKY
+388 TFIFMQY
-395 FAIDLQRISL
+395 FKIDLQRISL

-465 GLSEDSTGEYCGTLF
+465 GLSQDATGEYCGTLF

-487 MLSWFTAISI
+487 MLSWFTAISL
-497 TPFFADIFFKGQKNA
+497 TPFFADLFFRGQKVNA
-512 AGSEDADPYN
+512 QQNGDEVDPYQ
-522 GIIFV
+522 GMIFV
-527 VYRRFLQLCM
+527 VYKNFLEFCM
-537 RQAWFTVIVLV
+537 RRAWLTMGILL
-548 VGLAASVY
+548 VGLFVSLY
-556 GFGFVKQAF
+556 GFTLVKQAF
-565 FPSSTTPMFQADIWL
+565 FPSSTTPIFQADIWL

-588 TNTKLKALESWITQQ
+588 TNTKLKVLQNWLAEQ

-641 SYESL
+641 NYE
-646 DALMVKF
+646 ALAPLMAKF
-653 RAHVEQQFPEVNYKL
+653 RQYVGNHFPEINYKL
-668 KKIELGP
+668 KQIELGP

-681 EARLIGSDPTV
+681 EARIVGSAPTV
-692 LRSLAAEVQGIMRDD
+692 LRSIASQVMDVMYAD
-707 PGATNIRH
+707 PGATNVRH
-715 DWRERTKVLE
+715 NWRERTKVLE
-725 PKFNESQAR
+725 PQFNESQAR
-734 RYGITKSDVDD
+734 RYGITKSDVDE
-745 FLSMSFS
+745 FLAMSFS
-752 GLSIGVYRDG
+752 GKAIGVYRDG
-762 TTLMPIVARLPEEER
+762 TTLMPIVARLPEAER

-792 LSEFIPLQQVTLGYD
+792 LGEYIPLQQVTLGYELK
-807 MRWEDPI
+807 WEDPI

-820 KRMLTVMAD
+820 KRILTVMAD
-829 PDLLGEE
+829 PDILGEE
-836 TAATLQSRL
+836 TAATLQTRL
-845 QTKIEALEFPPG
+845 MPAVEAISLPPG

-864 EYESSADA
+864 EYESSRDA
-872 QASLFTTMPMGYL
+872 QTSLFQTMPMGYL

-896 SIKEPIIV
+896 SVKEPLIV
-904 WCTVPLALIGVT
+904 WLTVPLAVIGVT
-916 SGLLLLD
+916 TGLLALN

-940 VLKNGIVLLDQ
+940 LLKNGIVLLDQ
-951 IEIEMKLGKD
+951 IEIEMKSGKD
-961 PYVAVVDAA
+961 PYIAVVDAS

-978 MAAITTILGMIPLLP
+978 MAAITTILGMVPLLP

-1018 VPVLYRLFHSV
+1018 VPVLYRLFHKV
-1029 RVPNGREPSDPSA
+1029 AVPK
-1042 QGMQEATQ
+1042 

>member
-1 MTNSNQTPRADDDI
+1 MSDLNKSVPQSDDDVA
-15 TGIAAYFIRNR
+15 GIAAYFIRNR
-26 VISWMISLIFLI
+26 VISWMVALIFLI
-38 GGAAAFFGL
+38 GGIAAFFGL

-81 LEKAIQQLTYV
+81 IEKAIQQLTYV

-127 RKVNDLKGSLPPGVN
+127 RKVNDLKGTLPPGVN
-142 DPQVIDDFG
+142 EPQVIDDFG

-179 ELELIDGVSKV
+179 ELELVDGVSKV

-195 QQEQVFIEISM
+195 QQEQVFIEVSM
-206 KRLSSLGLSPST
+206 KKLSSIGLSPDT

-231 AGAVRIGSEYIR
+231 AGAIRIGDEYIR
-243 IQPTGEFQNVDQLGD
+243 IQPTGEFQSVDELGD
-258 LILTESGA
+258 LLITESGA
-266 QGLIYLRDVAEITR
+266 QGLIFLKDVAEIKR
-280 GYIEVPSNIITFNGH
+280 GYVEVPSNIINFNGS
-295 LALNLGVS
+295 LALNVGVS
-303 FAQGVNVVEVGQR
+303 FAEGVNVVEVGKA
-316 FDRRLAEL
+316 FDHRLAEL
-324 KYQQPVGVEIAEI
+324 KYQQPVGIEISEI

-352 VSLGQAVAIV
+352 VSLAQAVGIV
-362 IVVLLFFMGLRSG
+362 IIVLLFFMGLRSG

-395 FAIDLQRISL
+395 LAIDLQRISL

-487 MLSWFTAISI
+487 MLSWFTAISL
-497 TPFFADIFFKGQKNA
+497 TPFFADIFFKGQKIKQGEGEEN
-512 AGSEDADPYN
+512 DPYN
-522 GIIFV
+522 GVIFV
-527 VYRRFLQLCM
+527 IYKKFLQFCM
-537 RQAWFTVIVLV
+537 RRAWFTVVVLIA
-548 VGLAASVY
+548 GLAASVY
-556 GFGFVKQAF
+556 GFTFVKQAF
-565 FPSSTTPMFQADIWL
+565 FPSSTTPIFQLDVWM

-588 TNTKLKALESWITQQ
+588 TNTTLKELESWLAKQ
-603 DGVEH
+603 EH
-608 VTTTAGKGLQRF
+608 VDHITTTAGKGLQRF

-634 EITTRVT
+634 EITTRMEN
-641 SYESL
+641 YE
-646 DALMVKF
+646 ALKPLMAKF
-653 RAHVEQQFPEVNYKL
+653 REYLKANYPEINYKL
-668 KKIELGP
+668 KQIELGP

-681 EARLIGSDPTV
+681 EARIIGSDPTV
-692 LRSLAAEVQGIMRDD
+692 LRTIAAQVKDIMYAD
-707 PGATNIRH
+707 PQATNIRH
-715 DWRERTKVLE
+715 DWRERTQVLE
-725 PKFNESQAR
+725 PQFNESQAR

-752 GLSIGVYRDG
+752 GMTIGLYRDG
-762 TTLMPIVARLPEEER
+762 TTLMPIVARLPEDER
-777 VDIRNIEGMKIWSPA
+777 IDIRNIEGMKIWSPA
-792 LSEFIPLQQVTLGYD
+792 QSEFIPLQQVTMGYD

-829 PDLLGEE
+829 PDILGEE
-836 TAATLQSRL
+836 TASTLQKRL
-845 QTKIEALEFPPG
+845 QPQIEAIQMPPG

-864 EYESSADA
+864 EYESSGDA
-872 QASLFTTMPMGYL
+872 QESLFTTMPMGYL

-896 SIKEPIIV
+896 SIKEPLIV
-904 WCTVPLALIGVT
+904 WLTVPLALIGVT
-916 SGLLLLD
+916 TGLLALN

-951 IEIEMKLGKD
+951 IEIEMKSGKEAYD
-961 PYVAVVDAA
+961 AVVDAA
-970 LSRVRPVC
+970 VSRVRPVC

-1018 VPVLYRLFHSV
+1018 VPVLYRLFHKV
-1029 RVPNGREPSDPSA
+1029 AVPKQA
-1042 QGMQEATQ
+1042 

>member
-1 MTNSNQTPRADDDI
+1 MSDINNKPQTDDEI
-15 TGIAAYFIRNR
+15 TGVAAYFIRNK
-26 VISWMISLIFLI
+26 VISWMLALIFLI
-38 GGAAAFFGL
+38 GGVSAFFGL

-127 RKVNDLKGSLPPGVN
+127 RKVNDLDGQLPPGVN
-142 DPQVIDDFG
+142 TPQVIDDFG
-151 DVYGILLAVTGD
+151 DVYGILLAVTGE

-169 LLDYVDYLRR
+169 LLDYIDYLRR
-179 ELELIDGVSKV
+179 ELELVDGVSKV

-206 KRLSSLGLSPST
+206 KRISSLGLSPST

-231 AGAVRIGSEYIR
+231 AGAVRIGDEFIR
-243 IQPTGEFQNVDQLGD
+243 IHPTGEFKNVEQLGD
-258 LILTESGA
+258 LILTEGGA
-266 QGLIYLRDVAEITR
+266 QGLIYLKDVADVTR
-280 GYIEVPSNIITFNGH
+280 GYVEVPSNIIGYNGK

-303 FAQGVNVVEVGQR
+303 FAQGVNVVAVGEM

-324 KYQQPVGVEIAEI
+324 KFQQPIGIDIAEV
-337 YSQPKEVDKSVSGFV
+337 YNQPKEVDKSVSGFV

-362 IVVLLFFMGLRSG
+362 IIVLLFFMGLRSG
-375 LLIGLILLLTVLG
+375 LLIGLILLLTVFG
-388 TFIFMKY
+388 TFIFMQY
-395 FAIDLQRISL
+395 FKIDLQRISL

-465 GLSEDSTGEYCGTLF
+465 GLSQDATGEYCGTLF

-497 TPFFADIFFKGQKNA
+497 TPFFANMFFKGQKI
-512 AGSEDADPYN
+512 AGDGEDNDPYK
-522 GIIFV
+522 GMVFV
-527 VYRRFLQLCM
+527 VYKNFLEFCM
-537 RQAWFTVIVLV
+537 KRAWLTVIVLI
-548 VGLAASVY
+548 VGLAVSLY
-556 GFGFVKQAF
+556 GFMFVKQAF
-565 FPSSTTPMFQADIWL
+565 FPSSTTPMFQVDVWM

-588 TNTKLKALESWITQQ
+588 TNTKLKVLEGWLSEQ
-603 DGVEH
+603 DEVDH
-608 VTTTAGKGLQRF
+608 ITTTAGKGLQRF
-620 MLTYAPEKSYAAYG
+620 MLTYAPEKSYAGYG
-634 EITTRVT
+634 EITVRVKD
-641 SYESL
+641 YAVL
-646 DALMVKF
+646 DQLMIRF
-653 RAHVEQQFPEVNYKL
+653 REHVNAQFPEINYKL

-681 EARLIGSDPTV
+681 EARIVGSDPTI
-692 LRSLAAEVQGIMRDD
+692 LRSLASQVMDIMYADA
-707 PGATNIRH
+707 GAYNVRH

-725 PKFNESQAR
+725 PQFNESQAR
-734 RYGITKSDVDD
+734 RYGISKSDVDE
-745 FLSMSFS
+745 FLAMSFS
-752 GLSIGVYRDG
+752 GKSVGVYRDG
-762 TTLMPIVARLPEEER
+762 TTLMPIVARLPEDER
-777 VDIRNIEGMKIWSPA
+777 IDIRNIEGMKIWSPA
-792 LSEFIPLQQVTLGYD
+792 LSEYIPLQQVTLGYELI
-807 MRWEDPI
+807 WEDPL

-836 TAATLQSRL
+836 TASTLQKRL
-845 QTKIEALEFPPG
+845 QPQIEAIEMPSG

-864 EYESSADA
+864 EYESSRDA
-872 QASLFTTMPMGYL
+872 QASLFTTMPLGYL

-896 SIKEPIIV
+896 SVKEPLIV
-904 WCTVPLALIGVT
+904 WLTVPLAIIGVT
-916 SGLLLLD
+916 TGLLALD

-940 VLKNGIVLLDQ
+940 LLKNGIVLLDQ
-951 IEIEMKLGKD
+951 IEIEMKSGKD
-961 PYVAVVDAA
+961 PYIAVVDAA

-1018 VPVLYRLFHSV
+1018 VPVLYRIFHNIKV
-1029 RVPNGREPSDPSA
+1029 A
-1042 QGMQEATQ
+1042 

>member
-1 MTNSNQTPRADDDI
+1 MSEQNKVPQSDDDV

-26 VISWMISLIFLI
+26 VISWMVSLIFLI
-38 GGAAAFFGL
+38 GGIAAFFGL

-92 DEVNSISSRG
+92 DEVNSISNRG

-127 RKVNDLKGSLPPGVN
+127 RKVNDLKVTLPPGVN
-142 DPQVIDDFG
+142 EPQVIDDFG

-179 ELELIDGVSKV
+179 ELELVDGVSKV

-195 QQEQVFIEISM
+195 QQEQVFIEVSM
-206 KRLSSLGLSPST
+206 KKLSSIGLSPNT
-218 VFNLLSTQNVVSD
+218 VFNLLSTQNIVSD
-231 AGAVRIGSEYIR
+231 AGAIRIGDEYIR
-243 IQPTGEFQNVDQLGD
+243 IQPTGEFQSVDELGD
-258 LILTESGA
+258 LLITESGA
-266 QGLIYLRDVAEITR
+266 QGLIFLKDVAEIKR
-280 GYIEVPSNIITFNGH
+280 GYVEVPSNIINFNGS
-295 LALNLGVS
+295 LALNVGVS
-303 FAQGVNVVEVGQR
+303 FAQGVNVVEVGKA

-324 KYQQPVGVEIAEI
+324 KYQQPVGVEISEI

-352 VSLGQAVAIV
+352 ISLAQAVGIV
-362 IVVLLFFMGLRSG
+362 IIVLLFFMGLRSG

-395 FAIDLQRISL
+395 LAIDLQRISL

-487 MLSWFTAISI
+487 MLSWFTAISL
-497 TPFFADIFFKGQKNA
+497 TPFFADIFFKGQKIKQGEGEEN
-512 AGSEDADPYN
+512 DPYN

-527 VYRRFLQLCM
+527 AYKKFLEFCM
-537 RQAWFTVIVLV
+537 RRAWLTVVVLI
-548 VGLAASVY
+548 VGLGASVY
-556 GFGFVKQAF
+556 GFTLVKQSF
-565 FPSSTTPMFQADIWL
+565 FPSSTTPIFQLDVWL

-588 TNTKLKALESWITQQ
+588 TNDKLKELESWLAEQ
-603 DGVEH
+603 EH
-608 VTTTAGKGLQRF
+608 VDHITTTAGKGLQRF

-634 EITTRVT
+634 EITTRVDN
-641 SYESL
+641 YE
-646 DALMVKF
+646 ALAPLMARF
-653 RAHVEQQFPEVNYKL
+653 RDHLKANYPEINYKL
-668 KKIELGP
+668 KQIELGP

-681 EARLIGSDPTV
+681 EARIIGSDPTV
-692 LRSLAAEVQGIMRDD
+692 LRTIAAQVMDIMYAD

-715 DWRERTKVLE
+715 DWRERTQVLE
-725 PKFNESQAR
+725 PQFNESQAR

-752 GLSIGVYRDG
+752 GMTIGLYRDG
-762 TTLMPIVARLPEEER
+762 TTLMPIVARLPVDER
-777 VDIRNIEGMKIWSPA
+777 IDIRNIEGMKIWSPA
-792 LSEFIPLQQVTLGYD
+792 QSEFIPLQQVTMGYD

-829 PDLLGEE
+829 PDILGEE
-836 TAATLQSRL
+836 TASTLQKRL
-845 QTKIEALEFPPG
+845 QPQIEAIQMPPG

-864 EYESSADA
+864 EYESSGDA
-872 QASLFTTMPMGYL
+872 QESLFTTMPMGYL

-896 SIKEPIIV
+896 SIKEPLIV
-904 WCTVPLALIGVT
+904 WLTVPLALIGVT
-916 SGLLLLD
+916 TGLLALN

-951 IEIEMKLGKD
+951 IEIEMKSGKEAYD
-961 PYVAVVDAA
+961 AVVDAA
-970 LSRVRPVC
+970 VSRVRPVC

-1005 FGLGFATVLTLIV
+1005 FGLGFATILTLIV
-1018 VPVLYRLFHSV
+1018 VPVLYRLFHKVSV
-1029 RVPNGREPSDPSA
+1029 PK
-1042 QGMQEATQ
+1042 